1 MLFHPIINQLANLDM
16 TFLVKPAENQCIE
29 GQTACF
35 CPFCQKEAANDDAG
49 SKAKQTPHL
58 IIYKDERGGLYNGV
72 GVDDDRQ
79 AEHGA
84 VRWMCTKTGK
94 HGYGALELYAAMRNL
109 PMHGASLLRLCHD
122 LVVRVYGDA
131 ENVRAKYPM
140 LFSKMDYRTIAVQNI
155 DTFSFIPKV
164 DFNPQELAALG
175 CEVTMVKGLPSFG
188 FGRDFNTKM
197 LNDDFRIY
205 AVDQVTLPNA
215 VRDGKQV
222 SEVIYGTPWNPLF
235 VCFATDVIAPQGSCG
250 CLFRPAMQQPPIVF
264 STTEEHSVKKVSRW
278 LMGDKSLVV
287 DVGLKKKYSVGGVEE
302 LKAGIGTHDRYVAD
316 LNSMLFGKKA
326 DVMINGGTNNIGDL
340 ESSQLSENGA
350 GVADK
355 KTMAVAGRFSFKG
368 KTFDDNIRG
377 DYTVGS
383 DRGHQISRTATEN
396 YLQGGNLF
404 TASDNDS
411 HDKSSWITSRNFFCK
426 RFKRQIV
433 KASLMVF
440 YNKSRQMGQSRSA
453 MADVKPLD
461 NTAWLDSLSQ
471 WEAATP
477 SPFRGAINRVMA
489 QNLTRQTTLNTLM
502 SISSRL
508 AFGKSKGRYGNMIDW
523 SLRLKYNTG
532 NGKTFNINDLYYFDE
547 GSRDFRDN
555 YYDKPSKSYSVN
567 LQASYAHRLTSK
579 ADHVN
584 SLFAYFSA
592 SVLHA
597 YDTSDNNLYRLDQL
611 ADYTQGRYPL
621 GMLPSA
627 ADDLFDV
634 LDETNSSH
642 NSSRNTMAD
651 GSLRLEMRHGDG
663 MTRPQ
668 LTAKLTL
675 PLTWQHERISY
686 TQKRHYGKPR
696 SSALFSPKVEAGY
709 SRTDSLGTRSV
720 NFNYATTPSL
730 PQLLTLLGVRNDDDP
745 LFIRLGNANLRQSR
759 NHTFELTFNT
769 MSNGKCNTSWAL
781 STGANILQDAL
792 GTKVTYD
799 RATGQTTSQ
808 QVNVNGNW
816 SANASITL
824 NRGLDANHNLDLSAS
839 LKSDYSR
846 NVDLNHTATGS
857 DDAKSKVYTLNTSGS
872 LTFSYHKS
880 RNFMAMLI
888 ATVNNNR
895 VTGSRDDFMA
905 TNATTYFATAKVM
918 VKLPLG
924 FELTNNINEMKRTG
938 FNDDSMNDN
947 SLVWNA
953 RLSKTFLKGALSVNL
968 DAFDILGQI
977 SQTQVVMDSQGRT
990 ETWANTLPRYVLL
1003 HCSYKLNLGKKR

>member
-1 MLFHPIINQLANLDM
+1 MIRLLLLFLLFSPLSLFAKDIVGTVSSTKDGIH
-16 TFLVKPAENQCIE
+16 LVGCN
-29 GQTACF
+29 
-35 CPFCQKEAANDDAG
+35 
-49 SKAKQTPHL
+49 
-58 IIYKDERGGLYNGV
+58 V
-72 GVDDDRQ
+72 
-79 AEHGA
+79 
-84 VRWMCTKTGK
+84 
-94 HGYGALELYAAMRNL
+94 
-109 PMHGASLLRLCHD
+109 SLLSVKDSSVICDTQTMETSFYNRYSYKLPVQND
-122 LVVRVYGDA
+122 STYLLRFSMVGYKTVYKAIRVKMAQSMNQMVV
-131 ENVRAKYPM
+131 ENVRLEEESKALPEVVVKATKIKMVMKGDTIVYNADAFALAEGSM
-140 LFSKMDYRTIAVQNI
+140 LD
-155 DTFSFIPKV
+155 
-164 DFNPQELAALG
+164 ALVSQLPG
-175 CEVTMVKGLPSFG
+175 CKLVKG
-188 FGRDFNTKM
+188 
-197 LNDDFRIY
+197 
-205 AVDQVTLPNA
+205 
-215 VRDGKQV
+215 
-222 SEVIYGTPWNPLF
+222 VIYVNGQRVTSLLVNGRNFFSGDAKL
-235 VCFATDVIAPQGSCG
+235 ALSH
-250 CLFRPAMQQPPIVF
+250 LPAYVVDK
-264 STTEEHSVKKVSRW
+264 VKVYKHDGEASR
-278 LMGDKSLVV
+278 LMGEDMGDKSLVV
-287 DVGLKKKYSVGGVEE
+287 DVGLKKKYSVGAVEE

-326 DVMINGGTNNIGDL
+326 DVMVNGGTNNIGDL

-350 GVADK
+350 GVVDK

-377 DYTVGS
+377 DYTVGT
-383 DRGHQISRTATEN
+383 DRGHQLSRTATEN
-396 YLQGGNLF
+396 YLQGGNMF

-411 HDKSSWITSRNFFCK
+411 HDKSSWVTSRNFFGK
-426 RFKRQIV
+426 RLKSQIV

-440 YNKSRQMGQSRSA
+440 YNKSRRLGVSRSG

-461 NTAWLDSLSQ
+461 NTVWLDSLTQ
-471 WEAATP
+471 WEAATT
-477 SPFRGAINRVMA
+477 SPFRGVINRVMA

-642 NSSRNTMAD
+642 NSGRNTMAD

-686 TQKRHYGKPR
+686 TQKRHYGKSR

-759 NHTFELTFNT
+759 NHTFGLTFNT
-769 MSNGKCNTSWAL
+769 MSNGKYNTSWAL

-839 LKSDYSR
+839 LRSDYSR

-872 LTFSYHKS
+872 LTLSYHKS
-880 RNFMAMLI
+880 RNFM
-888 ATVNNNR
+888 
-895 VTGSRDDFMA
+895 D
-905 TNATTYFATAKVM
+905 
-918 VKLPLG
+918 
-924 FELTNNINEMKRTG
+924 
-938 FNDDSMNDN
+938 DN

-1003 HCSYKLNLGKKR
+1003 RCSYKLNLGQKR

>member
-1 MLFHPIINQLANLDM
+1 MIRLLFL
-16 TFLVKPAENQCIE
+16 FLLFSPLSL
-29 GQTACF
+29 F
-35 CPFCQKEAANDDAG
+35 
-49 SKAKQTPHL
+49 AKDIVGTVSSTKDGIHL
-58 IIYKDERGGLYNGV
+58 V
-72 GVDDDRQ
+72 GCNV
-79 AEHGA
+79 
-84 VRWMCTKTGK
+84 
-94 HGYGALELYAAMRNL
+94 
-109 PMHGASLLRLCHD
+109 SLLSVKDSSVICDTQTMETSFYNRYSYKLPVQND
-122 LVVRVYGDA
+122 STYLLRFSMVGYKTVYKAIRVKMAQSMNQMVV
-131 ENVRAKYPM
+131 ENVRLEEESKALPEVVVKATKIKMVMKGDTIVYNADAFALAEGSM
-140 LFSKMDYRTIAVQNI
+140 LD
-155 DTFSFIPKV
+155 
-164 DFNPQELAALG
+164 ALVSQLPG
-175 CEVTMVKGLPSFG
+175 CKLVKG
-188 FGRDFNTKM
+188 
-197 LNDDFRIY
+197 
-205 AVDQVTLPNA
+205 
-215 VRDGKQV
+215 
-222 SEVIYGTPWNPLF
+222 VIYVNGQRVTSLLVNGRNFFSGDAKL
-235 VCFATDVIAPQGSCG
+235 ALSH
-250 CLFRPAMQQPPIVF
+250 LPAYVVDK
-264 STTEEHSVKKVSRW
+264 VKVYKHDGEASR
-278 LMGDKSLVV
+278 LMGEDMGDKSLVV
-287 DVGLKKKYSVGGVEE
+287 DVGLKKKYSVGAVEE

-326 DVMINGGTNNIGDL
+326 DVMVNGGTNNIGDL

-350 GVADK
+350 GVVDK
-355 KTMAVAGRFSFKG
+355 KTMAVAGLFSFKG

-377 DYTVGS
+377 DYTVGT
-383 DRGHQISRTATEN
+383 DRGHQLSRTATEN
-396 YLQGGNLF
+396 YLQGGNMF

-411 HDKSSWITSRNFFCK
+411 HDKSSWVTSRNFFGK
-426 RFKRQIV
+426 RLKSQIV

-440 YNKSRQMGQSRSA
+440 YNKSRRLGVSRSG

-461 NTAWLDSLSQ
+461 NTVWLDSLTQ
-471 WEAATP
+471 WEAATT

-627 ADDLFDV
+627 AGDLFDV

-686 TQKRHYGKPR
+686 TQKRHYGKSR

-759 NHTFELTFNT
+759 NHTFGLTFNT
-769 MSNGKCNTSWAL
+769 MSNGKYNTSWAL

-824 NRGLDANHNLDLSAS
+824 NRGLDANHSLDLSAS
-839 LKSDYSR
+839 LRSDYSR

-872 LTFSYHKS
+872 LTLSYHKS
-880 RNFMAMLI
+880 RNFM
-888 ATVNNNR
+888 
-895 VTGSRDDFMA
+895 D
-905 TNATTYFATAKVM
+905 
-918 VKLPLG
+918 
-924 FELTNNINEMKRTG
+924 
-938 FNDDSMNDN
+938 DN

-1003 HCSYKLNLGKKR
+1003 RCSYKLNLGQKR

>member
-1 MLFHPIINQLANLDM
+1 MIRLLLLFLLFSPLSLFAKDIVGTVSSTKDGIH
-16 TFLVKPAENQCIE
+16 LVGCN
-29 GQTACF
+29 
-35 CPFCQKEAANDDAG
+35 
-49 SKAKQTPHL
+49 
-58 IIYKDERGGLYNGV
+58 V
-72 GVDDDRQ
+72 
-79 AEHGA
+79 
-84 VRWMCTKTGK
+84 
-94 HGYGALELYAAMRNL
+94 
-109 PMHGASLLRLCHD
+109 SLLSVKDSSVICDTQTMKTSFYNRYSYKLPVQND
-122 LVVRVYGDA
+122 STYLLRFSMVGYKTVYKAIRVKMA
-131 ENVRAKYPM
+131 QSMNQMEVENVRLEEESKALPEVVVKATKIKMVMKGDTIVYNADAFALAEGSM
-140 LFSKMDYRTIAVQNI
+140 LD
-155 DTFSFIPKV
+155 
-164 DFNPQELAALG
+164 ALVSQLPG
-175 CEVTMVKGLPSFG
+175 CKLVKG
-188 FGRDFNTKM
+188 
-197 LNDDFRIY
+197 
-205 AVDQVTLPNA
+205 
-215 VRDGKQV
+215 
-222 SEVIYGTPWNPLF
+222 VIYVNGQRVTSLLVNGRNFFSGDAKL
-235 VCFATDVIAPQGSCG
+235 ALSH
-250 CLFRPAMQQPPIVF
+250 LPAYVVDK
-264 STTEEHSVKKVSRW
+264 VKVYKHDGEASR
-278 LMGDKSLVV
+278 LMGEDMGDKSLVV
-287 DVGLKKKYSVGGVEE
+287 DVGLKKKYSVGAVEE

-326 DVMINGGTNNIGDL
+326 DVMVNGGTNNIGDL

-350 GVADK
+350 GVVDK

-377 DYTVGS
+377 DYTVGT
-383 DRGHQISRTATEN
+383 DRGHQLSRTATEN
-396 YLQGGNLF
+396 YLQGGNMF

-411 HDKSSWITSRNFFCK
+411 HDKSSWVASRNFFGK
-426 RFKRQIV
+426 RLKSQIV

-440 YNKSRQMGQSRSA
+440 YNKSRRLGVSRSG

-461 NTAWLDSLSQ
+461 NTVWLDSLTQ
-471 WEAATP
+471 WEAATT

-584 SLFAYFSA
+584 SPFAYFSA

-627 ADDLFDV
+627 AGDLFDV

-642 NSSRNTMAD
+642 NSGRNTMAD

-686 TQKRHYGKPR
+686 TQKRHYGKSR

-759 NHTFELTFNT
+759 NHTFGLTFNT
-769 MSNGKCNTSWAL
+769 MSNGKYNTSWAL

-839 LKSDYSR
+839 LNSDYSR

-872 LTFSYHKS
+872 LTLSYHKS
-880 RNFMAMLI
+880 RNFM
-888 ATVNNNR
+888 
-895 VTGSRDDFMA
+895 D
-905 TNATTYFATAKVM
+905 
-918 VKLPLG
+918 
-924 FELTNNINEMKRTG
+924 
-938 FNDDSMNDN
+938 DN

-1003 HCSYKLNLGKKR
+1003 RCSYKLNLGQKR

>member
-1 MLFHPIINQLANLDM
+1 MIRLLLLFLLFSPLSLFAKDIVGTVSSTKDGIH
-16 TFLVKPAENQCIE
+16 LVGCN
-29 GQTACF
+29 
-35 CPFCQKEAANDDAG
+35 
-49 SKAKQTPHL
+49 
-58 IIYKDERGGLYNGV
+58 V
-72 GVDDDRQ
+72 
-79 AEHGA
+79 
-84 VRWMCTKTGK
+84 
-94 HGYGALELYAAMRNL
+94 
-109 PMHGASLLRLCHD
+109 SLLSVKDSSVICDTQTMETSFYNRYSYKLPVQND
-122 LVVRVYGDA
+122 STYLLRFSMVGYKTVYKAIRVKMA
-131 ENVRAKYPM
+131 QSMNQMEVENVRLEEESKALPEVVVKATKIKMVMKGDTIVYNADAFALAEGSM
-140 LFSKMDYRTIAVQNI
+140 LD
-155 DTFSFIPKV
+155 
-164 DFNPQELAALG
+164 ALVSQLPG
-175 CEVTMVKGLPSFG
+175 CKLVKG
-188 FGRDFNTKM
+188 
-197 LNDDFRIY
+197 
-205 AVDQVTLPNA
+205 
-215 VRDGKQV
+215 
-222 SEVIYGTPWNPLF
+222 VIYVNGQRVTSLLVNGRNFFSGDAKL
-235 VCFATDVIAPQGSCG
+235 ALSH
-250 CLFRPAMQQPPIVF
+250 LPAYVVDK
-264 STTEEHSVKKVSRW
+264 VKVYKHDGEASR
-278 LMGDKSLVV
+278 LMGEDMGDKSLVV
-287 DVGLKKKYSVGGVEE
+287 DVGLKKKYSVGAVEE

-326 DVMINGGTNNIGDL
+326 DVMVNGGTNNIGDL

-350 GVADK
+350 GVVDK

-377 DYTVGS
+377 DYTVGT
-383 DRGHQISRTATEN
+383 DRGHQLSRTATEN
-396 YLQGGNLF
+396 YLQGGNMF

-411 HDKSSWITSRNFFCK
+411 HDKSSWVTSRNFFGK
-426 RFKRQIV
+426 RLKSQIV

-440 YNKSRQMGQSRSA
+440 YNKSRRLGVSRSG

-461 NTAWLDSLSQ
+461 NTVWLDSLTQ
-471 WEAATP
+471 WEAATT

-627 ADDLFDV
+627 AVDLFDV

-642 NSSRNTMAD
+642 NSGRNTMAD

-686 TQKRHYGKPR
+686 TQKRHYGKSR

-769 MSNGKCNTSWAL
+769 MSNGKYNTSWAL

-839 LKSDYSR
+839 LNSDYSR

-872 LTFSYHKS
+872 LTLSYHKS
-880 RNFMAMLI
+880 RNFM
-888 ATVNNNR
+888 
-895 VTGSRDDFMA
+895 D
-905 TNATTYFATAKVM
+905 
-918 VKLPLG
+918 
-924 FELTNNINEMKRTG
+924 
-938 FNDDSMNDN
+938 DN

-1003 HCSYKLNLGKKR
+1003 RCSYKLNLGQKR

>member
-1 MLFHPIINQLANLDM
+1 MIRLLFL
-16 TFLVKPAENQCIE
+16 FLLFSPLSL
-29 GQTACF
+29 F
-35 CPFCQKEAANDDAG
+35 
-49 SKAKQTPHL
+49 AKDIVGTVSSTKDGIHL
-58 IIYKDERGGLYNGV
+58 V
-72 GVDDDRQ
+72 GCNV
-79 AEHGA
+79 
-84 VRWMCTKTGK
+84 
-94 HGYGALELYAAMRNL
+94 
-109 PMHGASLLRLCHD
+109 SLLSVKDSSVICDTQTMKTSFYNRYSYKLPVQND
-122 LVVRVYGDA
+122 STYLLRFSMVGYKTVYKAIRVKMA
-131 ENVRAKYPM
+131 QSMNQMEVENVRLEEESKALPEVVVKATKIKMVMKGDTIVYNADAFALAEGSM
-140 LFSKMDYRTIAVQNI
+140 LD
-155 DTFSFIPKV
+155 
-164 DFNPQELAALG
+164 ALVSQLPG
-175 CEVTMVKGLPSFG
+175 CKLVKG
-188 FGRDFNTKM
+188 
-197 LNDDFRIY
+197 
-205 AVDQVTLPNA
+205 
-215 VRDGKQV
+215 
-222 SEVIYGTPWNPLF
+222 VIYVNGQRVTSLLVNGRNFFSGDAKL
-235 VCFATDVIAPQGSCG
+235 ALSH
-250 CLFRPAMQQPPIVF
+250 LPAYVVDK
-264 STTEEHSVKKVSRW
+264 VKVYKHDGEASR
-278 LMGDKSLVV
+278 LMGEDMGDKSLVV
-287 DVGLKKKYSVGGVEE
+287 DVGLKKKYSVGAVEE

-326 DVMINGGTNNIGDL
+326 DVMVNGGTNNIGDL

-350 GVADK
+350 GVVDK
-355 KTMAVAGRFSFKG
+355 KTMAVAGLFSFKG

-377 DYTVGS
+377 DYTVGT
-383 DRGHQISRTATEN
+383 DRGHQLSRTATEN
-396 YLQGGNLF
+396 YLQGGNMF

-411 HDKSSWITSRNFFCK
+411 HDKSSWVASRNFFGK
-426 RFKRQIV
+426 RLKSQIV

-440 YNKSRQMGQSRSA
+440 YNKSRRLGVSRSG

-461 NTAWLDSLSQ
+461 NTVWLDSLTQ
-471 WEAATP
+471 WEAATT

-627 ADDLFDV
+627 AGDLFDV

-642 NSSRNTMAD
+642 NSGRNTMAD

-686 TQKRHYGKPR
+686 TQKRHYGKSR

-759 NHTFELTFNT
+759 NHTFGLTFNT
-769 MSNGKCNTSWAL
+769 MSNGKYNTSWAL
-781 STGANILQDAL
+781 STGANILQYAL

-839 LKSDYSR
+839 LNSDYSR

-872 LTFSYHKS
+872 LTLSYHKS
-880 RNFMAMLI
+880 RNFM
-888 ATVNNNR
+888 
-895 VTGSRDDFMA
+895 D
-905 TNATTYFATAKVM
+905 
-918 VKLPLG
+918 
-924 FELTNNINEMKRTG
+924 
-938 FNDDSMNDN
+938 DN

-953 RLSKTFLKGALSVNL
+953 RLSKTFLNGALSVNL

-1003 HCSYKLNLGKKR
+1003 RCSYKLNLGQKR

>member
-1 MLFHPIINQLANLDM
+1 MIRLLFL
-16 TFLVKPAENQCIE
+16 FLLFSPLSL
-29 GQTACF
+29 F
-35 CPFCQKEAANDDAG
+35 
-49 SKAKQTPHL
+49 AKDIVGTVSSTKDGIHL
-58 IIYKDERGGLYNGV
+58 V
-72 GVDDDRQ
+72 GCNV
-79 AEHGA
+79 
-84 VRWMCTKTGK
+84 
-94 HGYGALELYAAMRNL
+94 
-109 PMHGASLLRLCHD
+109 SLLSVKDSSVICDTQTMETSFYNRYSYKLPVQND
-122 LVVRVYGDA
+122 STYLLRFSMVGYKTVYKAIRVKMAQSMNQMVV
-131 ENVRAKYPM
+131 ENVRLEEESKALPEVVVKATKIKMVMKGDTIVYNADAFALAEGSM
-140 LFSKMDYRTIAVQNI
+140 LD
-155 DTFSFIPKV
+155 
-164 DFNPQELAALG
+164 ALVSQLPG
-175 CEVTMVKGLPSFG
+175 CKLVKG
-188 FGRDFNTKM
+188 
-197 LNDDFRIY
+197 
-205 AVDQVTLPNA
+205 
-215 VRDGKQV
+215 
-222 SEVIYGTPWNPLF
+222 VIYVNGQRVTSLLVNGRNFFSGDAKL
-235 VCFATDVIAPQGSCG
+235 ALSH
-250 CLFRPAMQQPPIVF
+250 LPAYVVDK
-264 STTEEHSVKKVSRW
+264 VKVYKHDGEASR
-278 LMGDKSLVV
+278 LMGEDMGDKSLVV
-287 DVGLKKKYSVGGVEE
+287 DVGLKKKYSVGAVEE

-326 DVMINGGTNNIGDL
+326 DVMVNGGTNNIGDL

-350 GVADK
+350 GVVDK
-355 KTMAVAGRFSFKG
+355 KTMAVAGLFSFKG

-377 DYTVGS
+377 DYTVGT
-383 DRGHQISRTATEN
+383 DRGHQLSRTATEN
-396 YLQGGNLF
+396 YLQGGNMF

-411 HDKSSWITSRNFFCK
+411 HDKSSWVTSRNFFGK
-426 RFKRQIV
+426 RLKSQIV

-440 YNKSRQMGQSRSA
+440 YNKSRRLGVSRSG

-461 NTAWLDSLSQ
+461 NTVWLDSLTQ
-471 WEAATP
+471 WEAATT
-477 SPFRGAINRVMA
+477 SPFRGVINRVMA

-627 ADDLFDV
+627 AGDLFDV

-642 NSSRNTMAD
+642 NSGRNTMAD

-686 TQKRHYGKPR
+686 TQKRHYGKSR

-759 NHTFELTFNT
+759 NHTFGLTFNT
-769 MSNGKCNTSWAL
+769 MSNGKYNTSWAL

-839 LKSDYSR
+839 LNSDYSR

-872 LTFSYHKS
+872 LTLSYHKS
-880 RNFMAMLI
+880 RNFM
-888 ATVNNNR
+888 
-895 VTGSRDDFMA
+895 D
-905 TNATTYFATAKVM
+905 
-918 VKLPLG
+918 
-924 FELTNNINEMKRTG
+924 
-938 FNDDSMNDN
+938 DN

-1003 HCSYKLNLGKKR
+1003 RCSYKLNLGQKR

>member
-1 MLFHPIINQLANLDM
+1 MIRLLFL
-16 TFLVKPAENQCIE
+16 FLLFSPLSL
-29 GQTACF
+29 F
-35 CPFCQKEAANDDAG
+35 
-49 SKAKQTPHL
+49 AKDIVGTVSSTKDGIHL
-58 IIYKDERGGLYNGV
+58 V
-72 GVDDDRQ
+72 GCNV
-79 AEHGA
+79 
-84 VRWMCTKTGK
+84 
-94 HGYGALELYAAMRNL
+94 
-109 PMHGASLLRLCHD
+109 SLLSVKDSSVICDTQTMETSFYNRYSYKLPVQND
-122 LVVRVYGDA
+122 STYLLRFSMVGYKTVYKAIRVKMAQSMNQMVV
-131 ENVRAKYPM
+131 ENVRLEEESKALPEVVVKATKIKMVMKGDTIVYNADAFALAEGSM
-140 LFSKMDYRTIAVQNI
+140 LD
-155 DTFSFIPKV
+155 
-164 DFNPQELAALG
+164 ALVSQLPG
-175 CEVTMVKGLPSFG
+175 CKLVKG
-188 FGRDFNTKM
+188 
-197 LNDDFRIY
+197 
-205 AVDQVTLPNA
+205 
-215 VRDGKQV
+215 
-222 SEVIYGTPWNPLF
+222 VIYVNGQRVTSLLVNGRNFFSGDAKL
-235 VCFATDVIAPQGSCG
+235 ALSH
-250 CLFRPAMQQPPIVF
+250 LPAYVVDK
-264 STTEEHSVKKVSRW
+264 VKVYKHDGEASR
-278 LMGDKSLVV
+278 LMGEDMGDKSLVV
-287 DVGLKKKYSVGGVEE
+287 DVGLKKKYSVGAVEE

-326 DVMINGGTNNIGDL
+326 DVMVNGGTNNIGDL

-350 GVADK
+350 GVVDK

-377 DYTVGS
+377 DYTVGT
-383 DRGHQISRTATEN
+383 DRGHQLSRTATEN
-396 YLQGGNLF
+396 YLQGGNMF

-411 HDKSSWITSRNFFCK
+411 HDKSSWVTSRNFFGK
-426 RFKRQIV
+426 RLKSQIV

-440 YNKSRQMGQSRSA
+440 YNKSRRLGVSRSG

-461 NTAWLDSLSQ
+461 NTVWLDSLTQ
-471 WEAATP
+471 WEAATT

-597 YDTSDNNLYRLDQL
+597 YDTSYNNLYRLDQL

-627 ADDLFDV
+627 AGDLFDV

-642 NSSRNTMAD
+642 NSGRNTMAD

-686 TQKRHYGKPR
+686 TQKRHYGKSR

-769 MSNGKCNTSWAL
+769 MSNGKYNTSWAL

-839 LKSDYSR
+839 LNSDYSR

-872 LTFSYHKS
+872 LTLSYHKS
-880 RNFMAMLI
+880 RNFM
-888 ATVNNNR
+888 
-895 VTGSRDDFMA
+895 D
-905 TNATTYFATAKVM
+905 
-918 VKLPLG
+918 
-924 FELTNNINEMKRTG
+924 
-938 FNDDSMNDN
+938 DN

-1003 HCSYKLNLGKKR
+1003 RCSYKLNLGQKR

>member
-1 MLFHPIINQLANLDM
+1 MIRLLFL
-16 TFLVKPAENQCIE
+16 FLLFSPLSL
-29 GQTACF
+29 F
-35 CPFCQKEAANDDAG
+35 
-49 SKAKQTPHL
+49 AKDIVGTVSSTKDGIHL
-58 IIYKDERGGLYNGV
+58 V
-72 GVDDDRQ
+72 GCNV
-79 AEHGA
+79 
-84 VRWMCTKTGK
+84 
-94 HGYGALELYAAMRNL
+94 
-109 PMHGASLLRLCHD
+109 SLLSVKDSSVICDTQTMETSFYNRYSYKLPVQND
-122 LVVRVYGDA
+122 STYLLRFSMVGYKTVYKAIRVKMAQSMNQMVV
-131 ENVRAKYPM
+131 ENVRLEEESKALPEVVVKATKIKMVMKGDTIVYNADAFALAEGSM
-140 LFSKMDYRTIAVQNI
+140 LD
-155 DTFSFIPKV
+155 
-164 DFNPQELAALG
+164 ALVSQLPG
-175 CEVTMVKGLPSFG
+175 CKLVKG
-188 FGRDFNTKM
+188 
-197 LNDDFRIY
+197 
-205 AVDQVTLPNA
+205 
-215 VRDGKQV
+215 
-222 SEVIYGTPWNPLF
+222 VIYVNGQRVTSLLVNGRNFFSGDAKL
-235 VCFATDVIAPQGSCG
+235 ALSH
-250 CLFRPAMQQPPIVF
+250 LPAYVVDK
-264 STTEEHSVKKVSRW
+264 VKVYKHDGEASR
-278 LMGDKSLVV
+278 LMGEDMGDKSLVV
-287 DVGLKKKYSVGGVEE
+287 DVGLKKKYSVGAVEE

-326 DVMINGGTNNIGDL
+326 DVMVNGGTNNIGDL

-350 GVADK
+350 GVVDK

-377 DYTVGS
+377 DYTVGT
-383 DRGHQISRTATEN
+383 DRGHQLSRTATEN
-396 YLQGGNLF
+396 YLQGGNMF

-411 HDKSSWITSRNFFCK
+411 HDKSSWVTSRNFFGK
-426 RFKRQIV
+426 RLKSQIV

-440 YNKSRQMGQSRSA
+440 YNKSRRLGVSRSG

-461 NTAWLDSLSQ
+461 NTVWLDSLTQ
-471 WEAATP
+471 WEAATT

-627 ADDLFDV
+627 AGDLFDV

-642 NSSRNTMAD
+642 NSGRNTMDD

-686 TQKRHYGKPR
+686 TQKRHYGKSR

-769 MSNGKCNTSWAL
+769 MSNGKYNTSWAL

-839 LKSDYSR
+839 LNSDYSR
-846 NVDLNHTATGS
+846 NIDLNHTATGS

-872 LTFSYHKS
+872 LTLSYHKS
-880 RNFMAMLI
+880 RNFM
-888 ATVNNNR
+888 
-895 VTGSRDDFMA
+895 D
-905 TNATTYFATAKVM
+905 
-918 VKLPLG
+918 
-924 FELTNNINEMKRTG
+924 
-938 FNDDSMNDN
+938 DN

-1003 HCSYKLNLGKKR
+1003 RCSYKLNLGQKR

>member
-1 MLFHPIINQLANLDM
+1 MIRLLLLFLLFSPLSLFAKDIVGTVSSTKDGIH
-16 TFLVKPAENQCIE
+16 LVGCN
-29 GQTACF
+29 
-35 CPFCQKEAANDDAG
+35 
-49 SKAKQTPHL
+49 
-58 IIYKDERGGLYNGV
+58 V
-72 GVDDDRQ
+72 
-79 AEHGA
+79 
-84 VRWMCTKTGK
+84 
-94 HGYGALELYAAMRNL
+94 
-109 PMHGASLLRLCHD
+109 SLLSVKDSSVICDTQTMETSFYNRYSYKLPVQND
-122 LVVRVYGDA
+122 STYLLRFSMVGYKTVYKAIRVKMAQSMNQMVV
-131 ENVRAKYPM
+131 ENVRLEEESKALPEVVVKATKIKMVMKGDTIVYNADAFALAEGSM
-140 LFSKMDYRTIAVQNI
+140 LD
-155 DTFSFIPKV
+155 
-164 DFNPQELAALG
+164 ALVSQLPG
-175 CEVTMVKGLPSFG
+175 CKLVKG
-188 FGRDFNTKM
+188 
-197 LNDDFRIY
+197 
-205 AVDQVTLPNA
+205 
-215 VRDGKQV
+215 
-222 SEVIYGTPWNPLF
+222 VIYVNGQRVTSLLVNGRNFFSGDAKL
-235 VCFATDVIAPQGSCG
+235 ALSH
-250 CLFRPAMQQPPIVF
+250 LPAYVVDK
-264 STTEEHSVKKVSRW
+264 VKVYKHDGEASR
-278 LMGDKSLVV
+278 LMGEDMGDKSLVV
-287 DVGLKKKYSVGGVEE
+287 DVGLKKKYSVGAVEE

-326 DVMINGGTNNIGDL
+326 DVMVNGGTNNIGDL

-350 GVADK
+350 GVVDK

-377 DYTVGS
+377 DYTVGT
-383 DRGHQISRTATEN
+383 DRGHQLSRTATEN
-396 YLQGGNLF
+396 YLQGGNMF

-411 HDKSSWITSRNFFCK
+411 HDKSSWVTSRNFFGK
-426 RFKRQIV
+426 RLKSQIV

-440 YNKSRQMGQSRSA
+440 YNKSRRLGVSRSG

-461 NTAWLDSLSQ
+461 NTVWLDSLTQ
-471 WEAATP
+471 WEAATTL
-477 SPFRGAINRVMA
+477 PFRGAINRVMA

-597 YDTSDNNLYRLDQL
+597 YDTSDNNLYRLDQF

-627 ADDLFDV
+627 AGDLFDV

-642 NSSRNTMAD
+642 NSGRNTMAD

-686 TQKRHYGKPR
+686 TQKRHYGKSR

-759 NHTFELTFNT
+759 NHTFGLTFNT
-769 MSNGKCNTSWAL
+769 MSNGKYNTSWAL

-839 LKSDYSR
+839 LNSDYSR

-872 LTFSYHKS
+872 LTLSYHKS
-880 RNFMAMLI
+880 RNFM
-888 ATVNNNR
+888 
-895 VTGSRDDFMA
+895 D
-905 TNATTYFATAKVM
+905 
-918 VKLPLG
+918 
-924 FELTNNINEMKRTG
+924 
-938 FNDDSMNDN
+938 DN

-1003 HCSYKLNLGKKR
+1003 RCSYKLNLGQKR

>member
-1 MLFHPIINQLANLDM
+1 MIRLLFLFLLFSPLSLFAKDIVGTVSSTKDGIHLVGCNVSLLSVKDSSVICDTQTMETSFYNRYSYKLPVQNDSTYLLRFSMVGYKTVYKAIWVKMAQSMNQMVVENVSLEEESKALPEVVVKATKIKMVMKGDTIVYNADAFALAEGSMLDALVSQLPGCK
-16 TFLVKPAENQCIE
+16 LVKGVIYVN
-29 GQTACF
+29 GQRVT
-35 CPFCQKEAANDDAG
+35 
-49 SKAKQTPHL
+49 
-58 IIYKDERGGLYNGV
+58 
-72 GVDDDRQ
+72 
-79 AEHGA
+79 
-84 VRWMCTKTGK
+84 
-94 HGYGALELYAAMRNL
+94 
-109 PMHGASLLRLCHD
+109 SLLVNGRNFFS
-122 LVVRVYGDA
+122 GDA
-131 ENVRAKYPM
+131 KLALSHLPAYVV
-140 LFSKMDYRTIAVQNI
+140 D
-155 DTFSFIPKV
+155 KV
-164 DFNPQELAALG
+164 K
-175 CEVTMVKGLPSFG
+175 VYKH
-188 FGRDFNTKM
+188 
-197 LNDDFRIY
+197 
-205 AVDQVTLPNA
+205 
-215 VRDGKQV
+215 DG
-222 SEVIYGTPWNPLF
+222 E
-235 VCFATDVIAPQGSCG
+235 A
-250 CLFRPAMQQPPIVF
+250 
-264 STTEEHSVKKVSRW
+264 SR
-278 LMGDKSLVV
+278 LMGEDMGDKSLVV
-287 DVGLKKKYSVGGVEE
+287 DVGLKKKYSVGAVEE

-326 DVMINGGTNNIGDL
+326 DVMVNGGTNNIGDL

-350 GVADK
+350 GVVDK

-377 DYTVGS
+377 DYTVGT
-383 DRGHQISRTATEN
+383 DRGHQLSRTATEN
-396 YLQGGNLF
+396 YLQGGNMF

-411 HDKSSWITSRNFFCK
+411 HDKNSWVTSRNFFGK
-426 RFKRQIV
+426 RLKSQIV

-440 YNKSRQMGQSRSA
+440 YNKSRRLGVSRSG

-461 NTAWLDSLSQ
+461 NTVWLDSLTQ
-471 WEAATP
+471 WEAATT

-627 ADDLFDV
+627 AGDLFDV

-642 NSSRNTMAD
+642 NSGRNTMAD

-686 TQKRHYGKPR
+686 TQKRHYGKSR

-759 NHTFELTFNT
+759 NHTFGLTFNT
-769 MSNGKCNTSWAL
+769 MSNGKYNTSWAL

-839 LKSDYSR
+839 LNSDYSR

-872 LTFSYHKS
+872 LTLSYHKS
-880 RNFMAMLI
+880 RNFM
-888 ATVNNNR
+888 
-895 VTGSRDDFMA
+895 D
-905 TNATTYFATAKVM
+905 
-918 VKLPLG
+918 
-924 FELTNNINEMKRTG
+924 
-938 FNDDSMNDN
+938 DN

-1003 HCSYKLNLGKKR
+1003 RCSYKLNLGQKR

>member
-1 MLFHPIINQLANLDM
+1 MIRLLLLFLLFSPLSLFAKDIVGTVSSTKDGIHLVGCNVSLLSVKDSSVICDTQTMETSFYNRYSYKLPVQNDSTYLLRFSMVGYKTVYKAIWVKMAQSMNQMVVEDVRLEEESKALPEVVVKATKIKMVMKGDTIVYNADAFAPAEGSMLDALVSQLPGCK
-16 TFLVKPAENQCIE
+16 LVKGVIYVN
-29 GQTACF
+29 GQRVT
-35 CPFCQKEAANDDAG
+35 
-49 SKAKQTPHL
+49 
-58 IIYKDERGGLYNGV
+58 
-72 GVDDDRQ
+72 
-79 AEHGA
+79 
-84 VRWMCTKTGK
+84 
-94 HGYGALELYAAMRNL
+94 
-109 PMHGASLLRLCHD
+109 SLLVNGRNFFS
-122 LVVRVYGDA
+122 GDA
-131 ENVRAKYPM
+131 KLALSHLPAYVV
-140 LFSKMDYRTIAVQNI
+140 D
-155 DTFSFIPKV
+155 KV
-164 DFNPQELAALG
+164 K
-175 CEVTMVKGLPSFG
+175 VYKH
-188 FGRDFNTKM
+188 
-197 LNDDFRIY
+197 
-205 AVDQVTLPNA
+205 
-215 VRDGKQV
+215 DG
-222 SEVIYGTPWNPLF
+222 E
-235 VCFATDVIAPQGSCG
+235 A
-250 CLFRPAMQQPPIVF
+250 
-264 STTEEHSVKKVSRW
+264 SR
-278 LMGDKSLVV
+278 LMGEDMGDKSLVV
-287 DVGLKKKYSVGGVEE
+287 DVGLKKKYSVGAVEE

-326 DVMINGGTNNIGDL
+326 DVMVNGGTNNIGDL

-350 GVADK
+350 GVVDK
-355 KTMAVAGRFSFKG
+355 KTMAVAGLFSFKG

-377 DYTVGS
+377 DYTVGT
-383 DRGHQISRTATEN
+383 DRGHQLSRTATEN
-396 YLQGGNLF
+396 YLQGGNMF

-411 HDKSSWITSRNFFCK
+411 HDKSSWVTSRNFFGK
-426 RFKRQIV
+426 RLKSQIV

-440 YNKSRQMGQSRSA
+440 YNKSRRLGVSRSG

-461 NTAWLDSLSQ
+461 NTVWLDSLTQ
-471 WEAATP
+471 WEAATT

-627 ADDLFDV
+627 AVDLFDV

-642 NSSRNTMAD
+642 NSGRNTMAD

-686 TQKRHYGKPR
+686 TQKRHYGKSR

-759 NHTFELTFNT
+759 NHTFGLTFNT
-769 MSNGKCNTSWAL
+769 MSNGKYNTSWAL

-839 LKSDYSR
+839 LNSDYSR

-872 LTFSYHKS
+872 LTLSYHKS
-880 RNFMAMLI
+880 RNFM
-888 ATVNNNR
+888 
-895 VTGSRDDFMA
+895 D
-905 TNATTYFATAKVM
+905 
-918 VKLPLG
+918 
-924 FELTNNINEMKRTG
+924 
-938 FNDDSMNDN
+938 DN

-1003 HCSYKLNLGKKR
+1003 RCSYKLNLGQKR

>member
-1 MLFHPIINQLANLDM
+1 MIRLLFL
-16 TFLVKPAENQCIE
+16 FLLFSPLSL
-29 GQTACF
+29 F
-35 CPFCQKEAANDDAG
+35 
-49 SKAKQTPHL
+49 AKDIVGTVSSTKDGIHL
-58 IIYKDERGGLYNGV
+58 V
-72 GVDDDRQ
+72 GCNV
-79 AEHGA
+79 
-84 VRWMCTKTGK
+84 
-94 HGYGALELYAAMRNL
+94 
-109 PMHGASLLRLCHD
+109 SLLSVKDSSVICDTQTMETSFYNRYSYKLPVQND
-122 LVVRVYGDA
+122 STYLLRFSMVGYKTVYKAIRVKMA
-131 ENVRAKYPM
+131 QSMNQMEVENVRLEEESKALPEVVVKATKIKMVMKGDTIVYNADAFALAEGSM
-140 LFSKMDYRTIAVQNI
+140 LD
-155 DTFSFIPKV
+155 
-164 DFNPQELAALG
+164 ALVSQLPG
-175 CEVTMVKGLPSFG
+175 CKLVKG
-188 FGRDFNTKM
+188 
-197 LNDDFRIY
+197 
-205 AVDQVTLPNA
+205 
-215 VRDGKQV
+215 
-222 SEVIYGTPWNPLF
+222 VIYVNGQRVTSLLVNGRNFFSGDAKL
-235 VCFATDVIAPQGSCG
+235 ALSH
-250 CLFRPAMQQPPIVF
+250 LPAYVVDK
-264 STTEEHSVKKVSRW
+264 VKVYKHDGEASR
-278 LMGDKSLVV
+278 LMGEDMGDKSLVV
-287 DVGLKKKYSVGGVEE
+287 DVGLKKKYSVGAVEE

-326 DVMINGGTNNIGDL
+326 DVMVNGGTNNIGDL

-350 GVADK
+350 GVVDK
-355 KTMAVAGRFSFKG
+355 KTMAVAGLFSFKG

-377 DYTVGS
+377 DYTVGT
-383 DRGHQISRTATEN
+383 DRGHQLSRTATEN
-396 YLQGGNLF
+396 YLQGGNMF

-411 HDKSSWITSRNFFCK
+411 HDKSSWVTSRNFFGK
-426 RFKRQIV
+426 RLKSQIV

-440 YNKSRQMGQSRSA
+440 YNKSRRLGVSRSG

-461 NTAWLDSLSQ
+461 NTVWLDSLTQ
-471 WEAATP
+471 WEAATT

-627 ADDLFDV
+627 AGDLFDV

-642 NSSRNTMAD
+642 NSGRNTMAD

-686 TQKRHYGKPR
+686 TQKRHYGKSR

-759 NHTFELTFNT
+759 NHTFGLTFNT
-769 MSNGKCNTSWAL
+769 MSNGKYNTSWAL
-781 STGANILQDAL
+781 STGANILQYAL

-839 LKSDYSR
+839 LNSDYSR

-872 LTFSYHKS
+872 LTLSYHKS
-880 RNFMAMLI
+880 RNFM
-888 ATVNNNR
+888 
-895 VTGSRDDFMA
+895 D
-905 TNATTYFATAKVM
+905 
-918 VKLPLG
+918 
-924 FELTNNINEMKRTG
+924 
-938 FNDDSMNDN
+938 DN

-1003 HCSYKLNLGKKR
+1003 RCSYKLNLGQKR

>member
-1 MLFHPIINQLANLDM
+1 MIRLLFL
-16 TFLVKPAENQCIE
+16 FLLFSPLSL
-29 GQTACF
+29 F
-35 CPFCQKEAANDDAG
+35 
-49 SKAKQTPHL
+49 AKDIVGTVSSTKDGIHL
-58 IIYKDERGGLYNGV
+58 V
-72 GVDDDRQ
+72 GCNV
-79 AEHGA
+79 
-84 VRWMCTKTGK
+84 
-94 HGYGALELYAAMRNL
+94 
-109 PMHGASLLRLCHD
+109 SLLSVKDSSVICDTQTMETSFYNRYSYKLPVQND
-122 LVVRVYGDA
+122 STYLLRFSMVGYKTVYKAIRVKMAQSMNQMVV
-131 ENVRAKYPM
+131 ENVRLEEESKALPEVVVKATKIKMVMKGDTIVYNADAFALAEGSM
-140 LFSKMDYRTIAVQNI
+140 LD
-155 DTFSFIPKV
+155 
-164 DFNPQELAALG
+164 ALVSQLPG
-175 CEVTMVKGLPSFG
+175 CKLVKG
-188 FGRDFNTKM
+188 
-197 LNDDFRIY
+197 
-205 AVDQVTLPNA
+205 
-215 VRDGKQV
+215 
-222 SEVIYGTPWNPLF
+222 VIYVNGQRVTSLLVNGRNFFSGDAKL
-235 VCFATDVIAPQGSCG
+235 ALSH
-250 CLFRPAMQQPPIVF
+250 LPAYVVDK
-264 STTEEHSVKKVSRW
+264 VKVYKHDGEASR
-278 LMGDKSLVV
+278 LMGEDMGDKSLVV
-287 DVGLKKKYSVGGVEE
+287 DVGLKKKYSVGAVEE

-326 DVMINGGTNNIGDL
+326 DVMVNGGTNNIGDL

-350 GVADK
+350 GVVDK

-377 DYTVGS
+377 DYTVGT
-383 DRGHQISRTATEN
+383 DRGHQLSRTATEN
-396 YLQGGNLF
+396 YLQGGNMF

-411 HDKSSWITSRNFFCK
+411 HDKSSWVTSRNFFGK
-426 RFKRQIV
+426 RLKSQIV

-440 YNKSRQMGQSRSA
+440 YNKSRRLGVSRSG

-461 NTAWLDSLSQ
+461 NTVWLDSLTQ
-471 WEAATP
+471 WEAATT

-627 ADDLFDV
+627 AGDLFDV

-642 NSSRNTMAD
+642 NSGRNTMAD

-686 TQKRHYGKPR
+686 TQKRHYGKSR

-759 NHTFELTFNT
+759 NHTFGLTFNT
-769 MSNGKCNTSWAL
+769 MSNGKYNTSWAL
-781 STGANILQDAL
+781 STGANILQYAL

-839 LKSDYSR
+839 LNSDYSR

-872 LTFSYHKS
+872 LTLSYHKS
-880 RNFMAMLI
+880 RNFM
-888 ATVNNNR
+888 
-895 VTGSRDDFMA
+895 D
-905 TNATTYFATAKVM
+905 
-918 VKLPLG
+918 
-924 FELTNNINEMKRTG
+924 
-938 FNDDSMNDN
+938 DN

-1003 HCSYKLNLGKKR
+1003 RCSYKLNLGQKR

>member
-1 MLFHPIINQLANLDM
+1 MIRLLFL
-16 TFLVKPAENQCIE
+16 FLLFSPLSL
-29 GQTACF
+29 F
-35 CPFCQKEAANDDAG
+35 
-49 SKAKQTPHL
+49 AKDIVGTVSSTKDGIHL
-58 IIYKDERGGLYNGV
+58 V
-72 GVDDDRQ
+72 GCNV
-79 AEHGA
+79 
-84 VRWMCTKTGK
+84 
-94 HGYGALELYAAMRNL
+94 
-109 PMHGASLLRLCHD
+109 SLLSVKDSSVICDTQTMKTSFYNRYSYKLPVQND
-122 LVVRVYGDA
+122 STYLLRFSMVGYKTVYKTVRVKIA
-131 ENVRAKYPM
+131 QSMNQMVVENVRLEEESKALPEVVVKATKIKMVMKGDTIVYNADAFALAEGSM
-140 LFSKMDYRTIAVQNI
+140 LD
-155 DTFSFIPKV
+155 
-164 DFNPQELAALG
+164 ALVSQLPG
-175 CEVTMVKGLPSFG
+175 CKLVKG
-188 FGRDFNTKM
+188 
-197 LNDDFRIY
+197 
-205 AVDQVTLPNA
+205 
-215 VRDGKQV
+215 
-222 SEVIYGTPWNPLF
+222 VIYVNGQRVTSLLVNGRNFFSGDAKL
-235 VCFATDVIAPQGSCG
+235 ALSH
-250 CLFRPAMQQPPIVF
+250 LPAYVVDK
-264 STTEEHSVKKVSRW
+264 VKVYKHDGEASR
-278 LMGDKSLVV
+278 LMGEDMGDKSLVV
-287 DVGLKKKYSVGGVEE
+287 DVGLKKKYSVGAVEE

-326 DVMINGGTNNIGDL
+326 DVMVNGGTNNIGDL

-350 GVADK
+350 GVVDK
-355 KTMAVAGRFSFKG
+355 KTMAVAGLFSFKG

-377 DYTVGS
+377 DYTVGT
-383 DRGHQISRTATEN
+383 DRGHQLSRTATEN
-396 YLQGGNLF
+396 YLQGGNMF

-411 HDKSSWITSRNFFCK
+411 HDKSSWVTSRNFFGK
-426 RFKRQIV
+426 RLKSQIV

-440 YNKSRQMGQSRSA
+440 YNKSRRLGVSRSG

-461 NTAWLDSLSQ
+461 NTVWLDSLTQ
-471 WEAATP
+471 WEAATT

-642 NSSRNTMAD
+642 NSGRNTMAD

-686 TQKRHYGKPR
+686 TQKRHYGKSR

-769 MSNGKCNTSWAL
+769 MSNGKYNTSWAL

-824 NRGLDANHNLDLSAS
+824 NRGLDANHSLDLSAS
-839 LKSDYSR
+839 LNSDYSR

-872 LTFSYHKS
+872 LTLSYHKS
-880 RNFMAMLI
+880 RNFM
-888 ATVNNNR
+888 
-895 VTGSRDDFMA
+895 D
-905 TNATTYFATAKVM
+905 
-918 VKLPLG
+918 
-924 FELTNNINEMKRTG
+924 
-938 FNDDSMNDN
+938 DN

-1003 HCSYKLNLGKKR
+1003 RCSYKLNLGQKR

>member
-1 MLFHPIINQLANLDM
+1 MIRLLLLFLLFSPLSLFAKDIVGTVSSTKDGIH
-16 TFLVKPAENQCIE
+16 LVGCN
-29 GQTACF
+29 
-35 CPFCQKEAANDDAG
+35 
-49 SKAKQTPHL
+49 
-58 IIYKDERGGLYNGV
+58 V
-72 GVDDDRQ
+72 
-79 AEHGA
+79 
-84 VRWMCTKTGK
+84 
-94 HGYGALELYAAMRNL
+94 
-109 PMHGASLLRLCHD
+109 SLLSVKDSSVICDTQTMKTSFYNRYSYKLPVQND
-122 LVVRVYGDA
+122 STYLLRFSMVGYKTVYKTVRVKIA
-131 ENVRAKYPM
+131 QSMNQMVVENVRLEEESKALPEVVVKATKIKMVMKGDTIVYNADAFALAEGSM
-140 LFSKMDYRTIAVQNI
+140 LD
-155 DTFSFIPKV
+155 
-164 DFNPQELAALG
+164 ALVSQLPG
-175 CEVTMVKGLPSFG
+175 CKLVKG
-188 FGRDFNTKM
+188 
-197 LNDDFRIY
+197 
-205 AVDQVTLPNA
+205 
-215 VRDGKQV
+215 
-222 SEVIYGTPWNPLF
+222 VIYVNGQRVTSLLVNGRNFFSGDAKL
-235 VCFATDVIAPQGSCG
+235 ALSH
-250 CLFRPAMQQPPIVF
+250 LPAYVVDK
-264 STTEEHSVKKVSRW
+264 VKVYKHDGEASR
-278 LMGDKSLVV
+278 LMGEDMGDKSLVV
-287 DVGLKKKYSVGGVEE
+287 DVGLKKKYSVGAVEE

-326 DVMINGGTNNIGDL
+326 DVMVNGGTNNIGDL

-350 GVADK
+350 GVVDK

-377 DYTVGS
+377 DYTVGT
-383 DRGHQISRTATEN
+383 DRGHQLSRTATEN
-396 YLQGGNLF
+396 YLQGGNMF

-411 HDKSSWITSRNFFCK
+411 HDKSSWVTSRNFFGK
-426 RFKRQIV
+426 RLKSQIV

-440 YNKSRQMGQSRSA
+440 YNKSRRLGVSRSG

-461 NTAWLDSLSQ
+461 NTVWLDSLTQ
-471 WEAATP
+471 WEAATT

-642 NSSRNTMAD
+642 NSGRNTMAD

-686 TQKRHYGKPR
+686 TQKRHYGKSR

-769 MSNGKCNTSWAL
+769 MSNGKYNTSWAL

-839 LKSDYSR
+839 LNSDYSR

-872 LTFSYHKS
+872 LTLSYHKS
-880 RNFMAMLI
+880 RNFM
-888 ATVNNNR
+888 
-895 VTGSRDDFMA
+895 D
-905 TNATTYFATAKVM
+905 
-918 VKLPLG
+918 
-924 FELTNNINEMKRTG
+924 
-938 FNDDSMNDN
+938 DN

-1003 HCSYKLNLGKKR
+1003 RCSYKLNLGQKR

>member
-1 MLFHPIINQLANLDM
+1 MIRLLLLFLLFSPLSLFAKDIVGTVSSTKDGIH
-16 TFLVKPAENQCIE
+16 LVGCN
-29 GQTACF
+29 
-35 CPFCQKEAANDDAG
+35 
-49 SKAKQTPHL
+49 
-58 IIYKDERGGLYNGV
+58 V
-72 GVDDDRQ
+72 
-79 AEHGA
+79 
-84 VRWMCTKTGK
+84 
-94 HGYGALELYAAMRNL
+94 
-109 PMHGASLLRLCHD
+109 SLLSVKDSSVICGMQTVETNFYKKYSYKLPVQNDSTYLLRFSM
-122 LVVRVYGDA
+122 VGYKTVYKTVRVKIA
-131 ENVRAKYPM
+131 QSMNQMVVENVRLEEESKALPEVVVKATKIKMVMKGDTIVYNADAFALAEGSM
-140 LFSKMDYRTIAVQNI
+140 LD
-155 DTFSFIPKV
+155 
-164 DFNPQELAALG
+164 ALVSQLPG
-175 CEVTMVKGLPSFG
+175 CKLVKG
-188 FGRDFNTKM
+188 
-197 LNDDFRIY
+197 
-205 AVDQVTLPNA
+205 
-215 VRDGKQV
+215 
-222 SEVIYGTPWNPLF
+222 VIYVNGQRVTSLLVNGRNFFSGDAKL
-235 VCFATDVIAPQGSCG
+235 ALSH
-250 CLFRPAMQQPPIVF
+250 LPAYVVDK
-264 STTEEHSVKKVSRW
+264 VKVYKHDGEASR
-278 LMGDKSLVV
+278 LMGEDMGDKSLVV
-287 DVGLKKKYSVGGVEE
+287 DVGLKKKYSVGAVEE

-326 DVMINGGTNNIGDL
+326 DVMVNGGTNNIGDL

-350 GVADK
+350 GVVDK

-377 DYTVGS
+377 DYTVGT
-383 DRGHQISRTATEN
+383 DRGHQLSRTATEN
-396 YLQGGNLF
+396 YLQGGNMF

-411 HDKSSWITSRNFFCK
+411 HDKSSWVTSRNFFGK
-426 RFKRQIV
+426 RLKSQIV

-440 YNKSRQMGQSRSA
+440 YNKSRRLGVSRSG

-461 NTAWLDSLSQ
+461 NTVWLDSLTQ
-471 WEAATP
+471 WEAATT

-627 ADDLFDV
+627 AGDLFDV

-642 NSSRNTMAD
+642 NSGRNTMAD

-686 TQKRHYGKPR
+686 TQKRHYGKSR

-759 NHTFELTFNT
+759 NHTFGLTFNT
-769 MSNGKCNTSWAL
+769 MSNGKYNTSWAL

-839 LKSDYSR
+839 LNSDYSR

-872 LTFSYHKS
+872 LTLSYHKS
-880 RNFMAMLI
+880 RNFM
-888 ATVNNNR
+888 
-895 VTGSRDDFMA
+895 D
-905 TNATTYFATAKVM
+905 
-918 VKLPLG
+918 
-924 FELTNNINEMKRTG
+924 
-938 FNDDSMNDN
+938 DN

-1003 HCSYKLNLGKKR
+1003 RCSYKLNLGQKR

>member
-1 MLFHPIINQLANLDM
+1 MIRLLFL
-16 TFLVKPAENQCIE
+16 FLLFSPLSL
-29 GQTACF
+29 F
-35 CPFCQKEAANDDAG
+35 
-49 SKAKQTPHL
+49 AKDIVGTVSSTKDGIHL
-58 IIYKDERGGLYNGV
+58 V
-72 GVDDDRQ
+72 GCNV
-79 AEHGA
+79 
-84 VRWMCTKTGK
+84 
-94 HGYGALELYAAMRNL
+94 
-109 PMHGASLLRLCHD
+109 SLLSVKDSSVICDTQTMKTSFYNRYSYKLPVQND
-122 LVVRVYGDA
+122 STYLLRFSMVGYKTVYKTVRVKIA
-131 ENVRAKYPM
+131 QSMNQMVVENVRLEEESKALPEVVVKATKIKVVMKGDTIVYNADAFALAEGSM
-140 LFSKMDYRTIAVQNI
+140 LD
-155 DTFSFIPKV
+155 
-164 DFNPQELAALG
+164 ALVSQLPG
-175 CEVTMVKGLPSFG
+175 CKLVKG
-188 FGRDFNTKM
+188 
-197 LNDDFRIY
+197 
-205 AVDQVTLPNA
+205 
-215 VRDGKQV
+215 
-222 SEVIYGTPWNPLF
+222 VIYVNGQRVTSLLVNGRNFFSGDAKLAF
-235 VCFATDVIAPQGSCG
+235 SH
-250 CLFRPAMQQPPIVF
+250 LPAYVVDK
-264 STTEEHSVKKVSRW
+264 VKVYKHDGEASR
-278 LMGDKSLVV
+278 LMGEDMGDKSLVV
-287 DVGLKKKYSVGGVEE
+287 DVGLKKKYSVGAVEE

-326 DVMINGGTNNIGDL
+326 DVMVNGGTNNIGDL

-350 GVADK
+350 GVVDK
-355 KTMAVAGRFSFKG
+355 KTMAVAGLFSFKG

-377 DYTVGS
+377 DYTVGT
-383 DRGHQISRTATEN
+383 DRGHQLSRTATEN
-396 YLQGGNLF
+396 YLQGGNMF

-411 HDKSSWITSRNFFCK
+411 HDKSSWVTSRNFFGK
-426 RFKRQIV
+426 RLKSQIV

-440 YNKSRQMGQSRSA
+440 YNKSRRLGVSRSG

-461 NTAWLDSLSQ
+461 NTVWLASLTQ
-471 WEAATP
+471 WEAATT

-642 NSSRNTMAD
+642 NSGRNTMAD

-686 TQKRHYGKPR
+686 TQKRHYGKSR

-759 NHTFELTFNT
+759 NHTFGLTFNT
-769 MSNGKCNTSWAL
+769 MSNGKYNTSWAL

-839 LKSDYSR
+839 LNSDYSR

-872 LTFSYHKS
+872 LTLSYHKS
-880 RNFMAMLI
+880 RNFM
-888 ATVNNNR
+888 
-895 VTGSRDDFMA
+895 D
-905 TNATTYFATAKVM
+905 
-918 VKLPLG
+918 
-924 FELTNNINEMKRTG
+924 
-938 FNDDSMNDN
+938 DN

-1003 HCSYKLNLGKKR
+1003 RCSYKLNLGQKR

>member
-1 MLFHPIINQLANLDM
+1 MIRLLLLFLLFSPLSLFAKDIVGTVSSTKDGIHLVGCNVSLLSVKDSSVICDTQTMETSFYNRYSYKLPVQNDSTYLLRFSMVGYKTVYKAIWVKMAQSMNQMVVEDVRLEEESKALPEVVVKATKIKMVMKGDTIVYNADAFAPAEGSMLDALVSQLPGCK
-16 TFLVKPAENQCIE
+16 LVKGVIYVN
-29 GQTACF
+29 GQRVT
-35 CPFCQKEAANDDAG
+35 
-49 SKAKQTPHL
+49 
-58 IIYKDERGGLYNGV
+58 
-72 GVDDDRQ
+72 
-79 AEHGA
+79 
-84 VRWMCTKTGK
+84 
-94 HGYGALELYAAMRNL
+94 
-109 PMHGASLLRLCHD
+109 SLLVNGRNFFS
-122 LVVRVYGDA
+122 GDA
-131 ENVRAKYPM
+131 KLALSHLPAYVV
-140 LFSKMDYRTIAVQNI
+140 D
-155 DTFSFIPKV
+155 KV
-164 DFNPQELAALG
+164 K
-175 CEVTMVKGLPSFG
+175 VYKH
-188 FGRDFNTKM
+188 
-197 LNDDFRIY
+197 
-205 AVDQVTLPNA
+205 
-215 VRDGKQV
+215 DG
-222 SEVIYGTPWNPLF
+222 E
-235 VCFATDVIAPQGSCG
+235 A
-250 CLFRPAMQQPPIVF
+250 
-264 STTEEHSVKKVSRW
+264 SR
-278 LMGDKSLVV
+278 LMGEDMGDKSLVV
-287 DVGLKKKYSVGGVEE
+287 DVGLKKKYSVGAVEE

-326 DVMINGGTNNIGDL
+326 DVMVNGGTNNIGDL

-350 GVADK
+350 GVVDK
-355 KTMAVAGRFSFKG
+355 KTMAVAGLFSFKG

-377 DYTVGS
+377 DYTVGT
-383 DRGHQISRTATEN
+383 DRGHQLSRTATEN
-396 YLQGGNLF
+396 YLQGGNMF

-411 HDKSSWITSRNFFCK
+411 HDKSSWVTSRNFFGK
-426 RFKRQIV
+426 RLKSQIV

-440 YNKSRQMGQSRSA
+440 YNKSRRLGVSRSG

-461 NTAWLDSLSQ
+461 NTVWLDSLTQ
-471 WEAATP
+471 WEAATT

-627 ADDLFDV
+627 AGDLFDV

-642 NSSRNTMAD
+642 NSGRNTMAD

-686 TQKRHYGKPR
+686 TQKRHYGKSR

-759 NHTFELTFNT
+759 NHTFGLTFNT
-769 MSNGKCNTSWAL
+769 MSNGKYNTSWAL
-781 STGANILQDAL
+781 STGANILQYAL

-839 LKSDYSR
+839 LNSDYSR

-872 LTFSYHKS
+872 LTLSYHKS
-880 RNFMAMLI
+880 RNFM
-888 ATVNNNR
+888 
-895 VTGSRDDFMA
+895 D
-905 TNATTYFATAKVM
+905 
-918 VKLPLG
+918 
-924 FELTNNINEMKRTG
+924 
-938 FNDDSMNDN
+938 DN

-1003 HCSYKLNLGKKR
+1003 RCSYKLNLGQKR

>member
-1 MLFHPIINQLANLDM
+1 MIRLLLLFLLFSPLSLFAKDIVGTVSSTKDGIH
-16 TFLVKPAENQCIE
+16 LVGCN
-29 GQTACF
+29 
-35 CPFCQKEAANDDAG
+35 
-49 SKAKQTPHL
+49 
-58 IIYKDERGGLYNGV
+58 V
-72 GVDDDRQ
+72 
-79 AEHGA
+79 
-84 VRWMCTKTGK
+84 
-94 HGYGALELYAAMRNL
+94 
-109 PMHGASLLRLCHD
+109 SLLSVKDSSVICDTQTMETSFYNRYSYKLPVQND
-122 LVVRVYGDA
+122 STYLLRFSMVGYKTVYKAIRVKMA
-131 ENVRAKYPM
+131 QSMNQMEVENVRLEEESKALPEVVVKATKIKMVMKGDTIVYNADAFALAEGSM
-140 LFSKMDYRTIAVQNI
+140 LD
-155 DTFSFIPKV
+155 
-164 DFNPQELAALG
+164 ALVSQLPG
-175 CEVTMVKGLPSFG
+175 CKLVKG
-188 FGRDFNTKM
+188 
-197 LNDDFRIY
+197 
-205 AVDQVTLPNA
+205 
-215 VRDGKQV
+215 
-222 SEVIYGTPWNPLF
+222 VIYVNGQRVTSLLVNGRNFFSGDAKL
-235 VCFATDVIAPQGSCG
+235 ALSH
-250 CLFRPAMQQPPIVF
+250 LPAYVVDK
-264 STTEEHSVKKVSRW
+264 VKVYKHDGEASR
-278 LMGDKSLVV
+278 LMGEDMGDKSLVV
-287 DVGLKKKYSVGGVEE
+287 DVGLKKKYSVGAVEE

-326 DVMINGGTNNIGDL
+326 DVMVNGGTNNIGDL

-350 GVADK
+350 GVVDK
-355 KTMAVAGRFSFKG
+355 KTMAVAGLFSFKG

-377 DYTVGS
+377 DYTVGT
-383 DRGHQISRTATEN
+383 DRGHQLSRTATEN
-396 YLQGGNLF
+396 YLQGGNMF

-411 HDKSSWITSRNFFCK
+411 HDKSSWVTSRNFFGK
-426 RFKRQIV
+426 RLKSQIV

-440 YNKSRQMGQSRSA
+440 YNKSRRLGVSRSG

-461 NTAWLDSLSQ
+461 NTVWLDSLTQ
-471 WEAATP
+471 WEAATT

-627 ADDLFDV
+627 AGDLFDV

-642 NSSRNTMAD
+642 NSGRNTMAD

-686 TQKRHYGKPR
+686 TQKRHYGKSR

-759 NHTFELTFNT
+759 NHTFGLTFNT
-769 MSNGKCNTSWAL
+769 MSNGKYNTSWAL

-839 LKSDYSR
+839 LNSDYSR
-846 NVDLNHTATGS
+846 NVYLNHTATGS

-872 LTFSYHKS
+872 LTLSYHKS
-880 RNFMAMLI
+880 RNFM
-888 ATVNNNR
+888 
-895 VTGSRDDFMA
+895 D
-905 TNATTYFATAKVM
+905 
-918 VKLPLG
+918 
-924 FELTNNINEMKRTG
+924 
-938 FNDDSMNDN
+938 DN

-1003 HCSYKLNLGKKR
+1003 RCSYKLNLGQKR

>member
-1 MLFHPIINQLANLDM
+1 MIRLLFL
-16 TFLVKPAENQCIE
+16 FLLFSPLSL
-29 GQTACF
+29 F
-35 CPFCQKEAANDDAG
+35 
-49 SKAKQTPHL
+49 AKDIVGTVSSTKDGIHL
-58 IIYKDERGGLYNGV
+58 V
-72 GVDDDRQ
+72 GCNV
-79 AEHGA
+79 
-84 VRWMCTKTGK
+84 
-94 HGYGALELYAAMRNL
+94 
-109 PMHGASLLRLCHD
+109 SLLSVKDSSVICDTQTMETSFYNRYSYKLPVQND
-122 LVVRVYGDA
+122 STYLLRFSMVGYKTVYKTVRVKIA
-131 ENVRAKYPM
+131 QSMNQMVVENVRLEEESKALPEVVVKATKIKMVMKGDTIVYNADAFALAEGSM
-140 LFSKMDYRTIAVQNI
+140 LD
-155 DTFSFIPKV
+155 
-164 DFNPQELAALG
+164 ALVSQLPG
-175 CEVTMVKGLPSFG
+175 CKLVKG
-188 FGRDFNTKM
+188 
-197 LNDDFRIY
+197 
-205 AVDQVTLPNA
+205 
-215 VRDGKQV
+215 
-222 SEVIYGTPWNPLF
+222 VIYVNGQRVTSLLVNGRNFFSGDAKL
-235 VCFATDVIAPQGSCG
+235 ALSH
-250 CLFRPAMQQPPIVF
+250 LPAYVVDK
-264 STTEEHSVKKVSRW
+264 VKVYKHDGEASR
-278 LMGDKSLVV
+278 LMGEDMGDKSLVV
-287 DVGLKKKYSVGGVEE
+287 DVGLKKKYSVGAVEE

-326 DVMINGGTNNIGDL
+326 DVMVNGGTNNIGDL

-350 GVADK
+350 GVVDK
-355 KTMAVAGRFSFKG
+355 KTMAVAGLFSFKG

-377 DYTVGS
+377 DYTVGT
-383 DRGHQISRTATEN
+383 DRGHQLSRTATEN
-396 YLQGGNLF
+396 YLQGGNMF

-411 HDKSSWITSRNFFCK
+411 HDKSSWVTSRNFFGK
-426 RFKRQIV
+426 RLKSQIV

-440 YNKSRQMGQSRSA
+440 YNKSRRLGVSRSG

-461 NTAWLDSLSQ
+461 NTVWLDSLTQ
-471 WEAATP
+471 WEAATT

-627 ADDLFDV
+627 AGDLFDV

-686 TQKRHYGKPR
+686 TQKRHYGKSR
-696 SSALFSPKVEAGY
+696 SAALFSPKVEAGY

-769 MSNGKCNTSWAL
+769 MSNGKYNTSWAL

-839 LKSDYSR
+839 LNSDYSR

-872 LTFSYHKS
+872 LTLSYHKS
-880 RNFMAMLI
+880 RNFM
-888 ATVNNNR
+888 
-895 VTGSRDDFMA
+895 D
-905 TNATTYFATAKVM
+905 
-918 VKLPLG
+918 
-924 FELTNNINEMKRTG
+924 
-938 FNDDSMNDN
+938 DN

-1003 HCSYKLNLGKKR
+1003 RCSYKLNLGQKR

>member
-1 MLFHPIINQLANLDM
+1 MIRLLLLFLLFSPLSLFAKDIVGTVSSTKDGIH
-16 TFLVKPAENQCIE
+16 LVGCN
-29 GQTACF
+29 
-35 CPFCQKEAANDDAG
+35 
-49 SKAKQTPHL
+49 
-58 IIYKDERGGLYNGV
+58 V
-72 GVDDDRQ
+72 
-79 AEHGA
+79 
-84 VRWMCTKTGK
+84 
-94 HGYGALELYAAMRNL
+94 
-109 PMHGASLLRLCHD
+109 SLLSVKDSSVICDTQTMKTSFYNRYSYKLPVQND
-122 LVVRVYGDA
+122 STYLLRFSMVGYKTVYKAIRVKMA
-131 ENVRAKYPM
+131 QSMNQMEVENVRLEEESKALPEVVVKATKIKMVMKGDTIVYNADAFALAEGSM
-140 LFSKMDYRTIAVQNI
+140 LD
-155 DTFSFIPKV
+155 
-164 DFNPQELAALG
+164 ALVSQLPG
-175 CEVTMVKGLPSFG
+175 CKLVKG
-188 FGRDFNTKM
+188 
-197 LNDDFRIY
+197 
-205 AVDQVTLPNA
+205 
-215 VRDGKQV
+215 
-222 SEVIYGTPWNPLF
+222 VIYVNGQRVTSLLVNGRNFFSGDAKL
-235 VCFATDVIAPQGSCG
+235 ALSH
-250 CLFRPAMQQPPIVF
+250 LPAYVVDK
-264 STTEEHSVKKVSRW
+264 VKVYKHDGEASR
-278 LMGDKSLVV
+278 LMGEDMGDKSLVV
-287 DVGLKKKYSVGGVEE
+287 DVGLKKKYSVGAVEE

-326 DVMINGGTNNIGDL
+326 DVMVNGGTNNIGDL

-350 GVADK
+350 GVVDK
-355 KTMAVAGRFSFKG
+355 KTMAVAGLFSFKG

-377 DYTVGS
+377 DYTVGT
-383 DRGHQISRTATEN
+383 DRGHQLSRTATEN
-396 YLQGGNLF
+396 YLQGGNMF

-411 HDKSSWITSRNFFCK
+411 HDKSSWVASRNFFGK
-426 RFKRQIV
+426 RLKSQIV

-440 YNKSRQMGQSRSA
+440 YNKSRRLGVSRSG

-461 NTAWLDSLSQ
+461 NTVWLDSLTQ
-471 WEAATP
+471 WEAATT

-627 ADDLFDV
+627 AGDLFDV

-642 NSSRNTMAD
+642 NSGRNTMAD

-686 TQKRHYGKPR
+686 TQKRHYGKSR

-759 NHTFELTFNT
+759 NHTFGLTFNT
-769 MSNGKCNTSWAL
+769 MSNGKYNTSWAL
-781 STGANILQDAL
+781 STGANILQYAL

-839 LKSDYSR
+839 LNSDYSR

-872 LTFSYHKS
+872 LTLSYHKS
-880 RNFMAMLI
+880 RNFM
-888 ATVNNNR
+888 
-895 VTGSRDDFMA
+895 D
-905 TNATTYFATAKVM
+905 
-918 VKLPLG
+918 
-924 FELTNNINEMKRTG
+924 
-938 FNDDSMNDN
+938 DN

-1003 HCSYKLNLGKKR
+1003 RCSYKLNLGQKR

>member
-1 MLFHPIINQLANLDM
+1 MIRLLLLFLLFSPLSLFAKDIVGTVSSTKDGIHLVGCNVSLLSVKDSSVICDTQTMETSFYNRYSYKLPVQNDSTYLLRFSMVGYKTVYKAIWVKMAQSMNQMVVEDVRLEEESKALPEVVVKATKIKMVMKGDTIVYNADAFAPAEGSMLDALVSQLPGCK
-16 TFLVKPAENQCIE
+16 LVKGVIYVN
-29 GQTACF
+29 GQRVT
-35 CPFCQKEAANDDAG
+35 
-49 SKAKQTPHL
+49 
-58 IIYKDERGGLYNGV
+58 
-72 GVDDDRQ
+72 
-79 AEHGA
+79 
-84 VRWMCTKTGK
+84 
-94 HGYGALELYAAMRNL
+94 
-109 PMHGASLLRLCHD
+109 SLLVNGRNFFS
-122 LVVRVYGDA
+122 GDA
-131 ENVRAKYPM
+131 KLALSHLPAYVV
-140 LFSKMDYRTIAVQNI
+140 D
-155 DTFSFIPKV
+155 KV
-164 DFNPQELAALG
+164 K
-175 CEVTMVKGLPSFG
+175 VYKH
-188 FGRDFNTKM
+188 
-197 LNDDFRIY
+197 
-205 AVDQVTLPNA
+205 
-215 VRDGKQV
+215 DG
-222 SEVIYGTPWNPLF
+222 E
-235 VCFATDVIAPQGSCG
+235 A
-250 CLFRPAMQQPPIVF
+250 
-264 STTEEHSVKKVSRW
+264 SR
-278 LMGDKSLVV
+278 LMGEDMGDKSLVV
-287 DVGLKKKYSVGGVEE
+287 DVGLKKKYSVGAVEE

-326 DVMINGGTNNIGDL
+326 DVMVNGGTNNIGDL

-350 GVADK
+350 GVVDK

-368 KTFDDNIRG
+368 KTFDDNLRG
-377 DYTVGS
+377 DYTVGT
-383 DRGHQISRTATEN
+383 DRGHQLSRTATEN
-396 YLQGGNLF
+396 YLQGGNMF

-411 HDKSSWITSRNFFCK
+411 HDKSSWVTSRNFFGK
-426 RFKRQIV
+426 RLKSQIV

-440 YNKSRQMGQSRSA
+440 YNKSRRLGVSRSG

-461 NTAWLDSLSQ
+461 NTVWLDSLTQ
-471 WEAATP
+471 WEAATT

-627 ADDLFDV
+627 AGDLFDV

-642 NSSRNTMAD
+642 NSGRNTMAD

-686 TQKRHYGKPR
+686 TQKRHYGKSR

-759 NHTFELTFNT
+759 NHTFGLTFNT
-769 MSNGKCNTSWAL
+769 MSNGKYNTSWAL

-839 LKSDYSR
+839 LNSDYSR

-872 LTFSYHKS
+872 LTLSYHKS
-880 RNFMAMLI
+880 RNFM
-888 ATVNNNR
+888 
-895 VTGSRDDFMA
+895 D
-905 TNATTYFATAKVM
+905 
-918 VKLPLG
+918 
-924 FELTNNINEMKRTG
+924 
-938 FNDDSMNDN
+938 DN

-1003 HCSYKLNLGKKR
+1003 RCSYKLNLGQKR

>member
-1 MLFHPIINQLANLDM
+1 MIRLLLLFLLFSPLSLFAKDIVGTVSSTKDGIH
-16 TFLVKPAENQCIE
+16 LVGCN
-29 GQTACF
+29 
-35 CPFCQKEAANDDAG
+35 
-49 SKAKQTPHL
+49 
-58 IIYKDERGGLYNGV
+58 V
-72 GVDDDRQ
+72 
-79 AEHGA
+79 
-84 VRWMCTKTGK
+84 
-94 HGYGALELYAAMRNL
+94 
-109 PMHGASLLRLCHD
+109 SLLSVKDSSVICDTQTMETSFYNRYSYKLPVQND
-122 LVVRVYGDA
+122 STYLLRFSMVGYKTVYKAIRVKMAQSMNQMVV
-131 ENVRAKYPM
+131 ENVRLEEESKALPEVVVKATKIKMVMKGDTIVYNADAFAPAEGSM
-140 LFSKMDYRTIAVQNI
+140 LD
-155 DTFSFIPKV
+155 
-164 DFNPQELAALG
+164 ALVSQLPG
-175 CEVTMVKGLPSFG
+175 CKLVKG
-188 FGRDFNTKM
+188 
-197 LNDDFRIY
+197 
-205 AVDQVTLPNA
+205 
-215 VRDGKQV
+215 
-222 SEVIYGTPWNPLF
+222 VIYVNGQRVTSLLVNGRNFFSGDAKL
-235 VCFATDVIAPQGSCG
+235 ALSH
-250 CLFRPAMQQPPIVF
+250 LPAYVVDK
-264 STTEEHSVKKVSRW
+264 VKVYKHDGEASR
-278 LMGDKSLVV
+278 LMGEDMGDKSLVV
-287 DVGLKKKYSVGGVEE
+287 DVGLKKKYSVGAVEE

-326 DVMINGGTNNIGDL
+326 DVMVNGGTNNIGDL

-350 GVADK
+350 GVVDK
-355 KTMAVAGRFSFKG
+355 KTMAVAGLFSFKG

-377 DYTVGS
+377 DYTVGT
-383 DRGHQISRTATEN
+383 DRGHQLSRTATEN
-396 YLQGGNLF
+396 YLQGGNMF

-411 HDKSSWITSRNFFCK
+411 HDKSSWVTSRNFFGK
-426 RFKRQIV
+426 RLKSQIV

-440 YNKSRQMGQSRSA
+440 YNKSRRLGVSRSG

-461 NTAWLDSLSQ
+461 NTVWLDSLTQ
-471 WEAATP
+471 WEAATT

-627 ADDLFDV
+627 AGDLFDV

-642 NSSRNTMAD
+642 NSGRNTMAD

-686 TQKRHYGKPR
+686 TQKRHYGKSR

-759 NHTFELTFNT
+759 NHTFGLTFNT
-769 MSNGKCNTSWAL
+769 MSNGKYNTSWAL
-781 STGANILQDAL
+781 STGANILQYAL

-839 LKSDYSR
+839 LNSDYSR

-872 LTFSYHKS
+872 LTLSYHKS
-880 RNFMAMLI
+880 RNFM
-888 ATVNNNR
+888 
-895 VTGSRDDFMA
+895 D
-905 TNATTYFATAKVM
+905 
-918 VKLPLG
+918 
-924 FELTNNINEMKRTG
+924 
-938 FNDDSMNDN
+938 DN

-1003 HCSYKLNLGKKR
+1003 RCSYKLNLGQKR

>member
-1 MLFHPIINQLANLDM
+1 MIRLLFLFLLFSPLSLFAKDIVGTVSSTKDGIHLVGCNVSLLSVKDSSVICDTQTMETSFYNRYSYKLPVQNDSTYLLRFSMVGYKTVYKAIRVKMAQSMNQMVVEDVRLEEESKALPEVVVKATKIKMVMKGDTIVYNADAFALAEGSMLDALVSQLPGCK
-16 TFLVKPAENQCIE
+16 LVKGVIYVN
-29 GQTACF
+29 GQRVT
-35 CPFCQKEAANDDAG
+35 
-49 SKAKQTPHL
+49 
-58 IIYKDERGGLYNGV
+58 
-72 GVDDDRQ
+72 
-79 AEHGA
+79 
-84 VRWMCTKTGK
+84 
-94 HGYGALELYAAMRNL
+94 
-109 PMHGASLLRLCHD
+109 SLLVNGRNFFS
-122 LVVRVYGDA
+122 GDA
-131 ENVRAKYPM
+131 KLALSHLPAYVV
-140 LFSKMDYRTIAVQNI
+140 D
-155 DTFSFIPKV
+155 KV
-164 DFNPQELAALG
+164 K
-175 CEVTMVKGLPSFG
+175 VYKH
-188 FGRDFNTKM
+188 
-197 LNDDFRIY
+197 
-205 AVDQVTLPNA
+205 
-215 VRDGKQV
+215 DG
-222 SEVIYGTPWNPLF
+222 E
-235 VCFATDVIAPQGSCG
+235 A
-250 CLFRPAMQQPPIVF
+250 
-264 STTEEHSVKKVSRW
+264 SR
-278 LMGDKSLVV
+278 LMGEDMGDKSLVV
-287 DVGLKKKYSVGGVEE
+287 DVGLKKKYSVGAVEE

-326 DVMINGGTNNIGDL
+326 DVMVNGGTNNIGDL

-350 GVADK
+350 GVVDK

-377 DYTVGS
+377 DYTVGT
-383 DRGHQISRTATEN
+383 DRGHQLSRTATEN
-396 YLQGGNLF
+396 YLQGGNMF

-411 HDKSSWITSRNFFCK
+411 HDKSSWVASRNFFGK
-426 RFKRQIV
+426 RLKSQIV

-440 YNKSRQMGQSRSA
+440 YYKSRRLGVSRSG

-461 NTAWLDSLSQ
+461 NTVWLDSLTQ
-471 WEAATP
+471 WEAATT

-627 ADDLFDV
+627 AGDLFDV

-642 NSSRNTMAD
+642 NSGRNTMAD

-686 TQKRHYGKPR
+686 TQKRHYGKSR

-759 NHTFELTFNT
+759 DHTFGLTFNT
-769 MSNGKCNTSWAL
+769 MSNGKYNTSWAL

-839 LKSDYSR
+839 LNSDYSR

-872 LTFSYHKS
+872 LTLSYHKS
-880 RNFMAMLI
+880 RNFM
-888 ATVNNNR
+888 
-895 VTGSRDDFMA
+895 D
-905 TNATTYFATAKVM
+905 
-918 VKLPLG
+918 
-924 FELTNNINEMKRTG
+924 
-938 FNDDSMNDN
+938 DN

-1003 HCSYKLNLGKKR
+1003 RCSYKLNLGQKR

>member
-1 MLFHPIINQLANLDM
+1 MIRLLLLFLLFSPLSLFAKDIVGTVSSTKDGIH
-16 TFLVKPAENQCIE
+16 LVGCN
-29 GQTACF
+29 
-35 CPFCQKEAANDDAG
+35 
-49 SKAKQTPHL
+49 
-58 IIYKDERGGLYNGV
+58 V
-72 GVDDDRQ
+72 
-79 AEHGA
+79 
-84 VRWMCTKTGK
+84 
-94 HGYGALELYAAMRNL
+94 
-109 PMHGASLLRLCHD
+109 SLLSVKDSSVICDTQTMETSFYNRYSYKLPVQND
-122 LVVRVYGDA
+122 STYLLRFSMVGYKTVYKAIRVKMAQSMNQMVV
-131 ENVRAKYPM
+131 ENVRLEEESKALPEVVVKATKIKMVMKGDTIVYNADAFALAEGSM
-140 LFSKMDYRTIAVQNI
+140 LD
-155 DTFSFIPKV
+155 
-164 DFNPQELAALG
+164 ALVSQLPG
-175 CEVTMVKGLPSFG
+175 CKLVKG
-188 FGRDFNTKM
+188 
-197 LNDDFRIY
+197 
-205 AVDQVTLPNA
+205 
-215 VRDGKQV
+215 
-222 SEVIYGTPWNPLF
+222 VIYVNGQRVTSLLVNGRNFFSGDAKL
-235 VCFATDVIAPQGSCG
+235 ALSH
-250 CLFRPAMQQPPIVF
+250 LPAYVVDK
-264 STTEEHSVKKVSRW
+264 VKVYKHDGEASR
-278 LMGDKSLVV
+278 LMGEDMGDKSLVV
-287 DVGLKKKYSVGGVEE
+287 DVGLKKKYSVGAVEE

-326 DVMINGGTNNIGDL
+326 DVMVNGGTNNIGDL

-350 GVADK
+350 GVVDK
-355 KTMAVAGRFSFKG
+355 KTMAVAGLFSFKG

-377 DYTVGS
+377 DYTVGT
-383 DRGHQISRTATEN
+383 DRGHQLSRTATEN
-396 YLQGGNLF
+396 YLQGGNMF

-411 HDKSSWITSRNFFCK
+411 HDKSSWVTSRNFFGK
-426 RFKRQIV
+426 RLKSQIV

-440 YNKSRQMGQSRSA
+440 YNKSRRLGVSRSG

-461 NTAWLDSLSQ
+461 NTVWLDSLTQ
-471 WEAATP
+471 WEAATT

-642 NSSRNTMAD
+642 NSGRNTMAD

-686 TQKRHYGKPR
+686 TQKRHYGKSR

-769 MSNGKCNTSWAL
+769 MSNGKYNTSWAL

-839 LKSDYSR
+839 LNSDYSR

-872 LTFSYHKS
+872 LTLSYHKS
-880 RNFMAMLI
+880 RNFM
-888 ATVNNNR
+888 
-895 VTGSRDDFMA
+895 D
-905 TNATTYFATAKVM
+905 
-918 VKLPLG
+918 
-924 FELTNNINEMKRTG
+924 
-938 FNDDSMNDN
+938 DN

-1003 HCSYKLNLGKKR
+1003 RCSYKLNLGQKR

>member
-1 MLFHPIINQLANLDM
+1 MIRLLFL
-16 TFLVKPAENQCIE
+16 FLLFSPLSL
-29 GQTACF
+29 F
-35 CPFCQKEAANDDAG
+35 
-49 SKAKQTPHL
+49 AKDIVGTVSSTKDGIHL
-58 IIYKDERGGLYNGV
+58 V
-72 GVDDDRQ
+72 GCNV
-79 AEHGA
+79 
-84 VRWMCTKTGK
+84 
-94 HGYGALELYAAMRNL
+94 
-109 PMHGASLLRLCHD
+109 SLLSVKDSSVICDTQTMETSFYNRYSYKLPVQND
-122 LVVRVYGDA
+122 STYLLRFSMVGYKTVYKAIRVKMA
-131 ENVRAKYPM
+131 QSMNQMEVENVRLEEESKALPEVVVKATKIKMVMKGDTIVYNADAFALAEGSM
-140 LFSKMDYRTIAVQNI
+140 LD
-155 DTFSFIPKV
+155 
-164 DFNPQELAALG
+164 ALVSQLPG
-175 CEVTMVKGLPSFG
+175 CKLVKG
-188 FGRDFNTKM
+188 
-197 LNDDFRIY
+197 
-205 AVDQVTLPNA
+205 
-215 VRDGKQV
+215 
-222 SEVIYGTPWNPLF
+222 VIYVNGQRVTSLLVNGRNFFSGDAKL
-235 VCFATDVIAPQGSCG
+235 ALSH
-250 CLFRPAMQQPPIVF
+250 LPAYVVDK
-264 STTEEHSVKKVSRW
+264 VKVYKHDGEASR
-278 LMGDKSLVV
+278 LMGEDMGDKSLVV
-287 DVGLKKKYSVGGVEE
+287 DVGLKKKYSVGAVEE

-326 DVMINGGTNNIGDL
+326 DVMVNGGINNIGDL

-350 GVADK
+350 GVVDK

-377 DYTVGS
+377 DYTVGT
-383 DRGHQISRTATEN
+383 DRGHQLSRTATEN
-396 YLQGGNLF
+396 YLQGGNMF

-411 HDKSSWITSRNFFCK
+411 HDKSSWVTSRNFFGK
-426 RFKRQIV
+426 RLKSQIV

-440 YNKSRQMGQSRSA
+440 YNKSRRLGVSRSG

-461 NTAWLDSLSQ
+461 NTVWLDSLTQ
-471 WEAATP
+471 WEAATT

-627 ADDLFDV
+627 AGDLFDV

-642 NSSRNTMAD
+642 NSGRNTMAD

-686 TQKRHYGKPR
+686 TQKRHYGKSR

-769 MSNGKCNTSWAL
+769 MSNEKYNTSWAL

-839 LKSDYSR
+839 LNSDYSR

-872 LTFSYHKS
+872 LTLSYHKS
-880 RNFMAMLI
+880 RNFM
-888 ATVNNNR
+888 
-895 VTGSRDDFMA
+895 D
-905 TNATTYFATAKVM
+905 
-918 VKLPLG
+918 
-924 FELTNNINEMKRTG
+924 
-938 FNDDSMNDN
+938 DN

-1003 HCSYKLNLGKKR
+1003 RCSYKLNLGQKR

>member
-1 MLFHPIINQLANLDM
+1 MIRLLFL
-16 TFLVKPAENQCIE
+16 FLLFSPLSL
-29 GQTACF
+29 F
-35 CPFCQKEAANDDAG
+35 
-49 SKAKQTPHL
+49 AKDIVGTVSSTKDGIHL
-58 IIYKDERGGLYNGV
+58 V
-72 GVDDDRQ
+72 GCNV
-79 AEHGA
+79 
-84 VRWMCTKTGK
+84 
-94 HGYGALELYAAMRNL
+94 
-109 PMHGASLLRLCHD
+109 SLLSVKDSSVICDTQTMKTSFYNRYSYKLPVQND
-122 LVVRVYGDA
+122 STYLLRFSMVGYKTVYKTVRVKIA
-131 ENVRAKYPM
+131 QSMNQMVVENVRLEEESKALPEVVVKATKIKMVMKGDTIVYNADAFALAEGSM
-140 LFSKMDYRTIAVQNI
+140 LD
-155 DTFSFIPKV
+155 
-164 DFNPQELAALG
+164 ALVSQLPG
-175 CEVTMVKGLPSFG
+175 CKLVKG
-188 FGRDFNTKM
+188 
-197 LNDDFRIY
+197 
-205 AVDQVTLPNA
+205 
-215 VRDGKQV
+215 
-222 SEVIYGTPWNPLF
+222 VIYVNGQRVTSLLVNGRNFFSGDAKL
-235 VCFATDVIAPQGSCG
+235 ALSH
-250 CLFRPAMQQPPIVF
+250 LPAYVVDK
-264 STTEEHSVKKVSRW
+264 VKVYKHDGEASR
-278 LMGDKSLVV
+278 LMGEDMGDKSLVV
-287 DVGLKKKYSVGGVEE
+287 DVGLKKKYSVGAVEE

-326 DVMINGGTNNIGDL
+326 DVMVNGGTNNIGDL

-350 GVADK
+350 GVVDK

-377 DYTVGS
+377 DYTVGT
-383 DRGHQISRTATEN
+383 DRGHQLSRTATEN
-396 YLQGGNLF
+396 YLQGGNMF

-411 HDKSSWITSRNFFCK
+411 HDKSSWVTSRNFFGK
-426 RFKRQIV
+426 RLKSQIV

-440 YNKSRQMGQSRSA
+440 YNKSRRLGVSRSG

-461 NTAWLDSLSQ
+461 NTVWLDSLTQ
-471 WEAATP
+471 WEAATT

-627 ADDLFDV
+627 AGDLFDV

-642 NSSRNTMAD
+642 NSGRNTMAD

-686 TQKRHYGKPR
+686 TQKRHYGKSR

-769 MSNGKCNTSWAL
+769 MSNGKYNTSWAL

-824 NRGLDANHNLDLSAS
+824 NRGLDANHSLDLSAS
-839 LKSDYSR
+839 LNSDYSR

-872 LTFSYHKS
+872 LTLSYHKS
-880 RNFMAMLI
+880 RNFM
-888 ATVNNNR
+888 
-895 VTGSRDDFMA
+895 D
-905 TNATTYFATAKVM
+905 
-918 VKLPLG
+918 
-924 FELTNNINEMKRTG
+924 
-938 FNDDSMNDN
+938 DN

-1003 HCSYKLNLGKKR
+1003 RCSYKLNLGQKR

>member
-1 MLFHPIINQLANLDM
+1 MIRLLFL
-16 TFLVKPAENQCIE
+16 FLLFSPLSL
-29 GQTACF
+29 F
-35 CPFCQKEAANDDAG
+35 
-49 SKAKQTPHL
+49 AKDIVGTVSSTKDGIHL
-58 IIYKDERGGLYNGV
+58 V
-72 GVDDDRQ
+72 GCNV
-79 AEHGA
+79 
-84 VRWMCTKTGK
+84 
-94 HGYGALELYAAMRNL
+94 
-109 PMHGASLLRLCHD
+109 SLLSVKDSSVICDTQTMETSFYNRYSYKLPVQND
-122 LVVRVYGDA
+122 STYLLRFSMVGYKTVYKAIRVKMA
-131 ENVRAKYPM
+131 QSMNQMEVENVRLEEESKALPEVVVKATKIKMVMKGDTIVYNADAFALAEGSM
-140 LFSKMDYRTIAVQNI
+140 LD
-155 DTFSFIPKV
+155 
-164 DFNPQELAALG
+164 ALVSQLPG
-175 CEVTMVKGLPSFG
+175 CKLVKG
-188 FGRDFNTKM
+188 
-197 LNDDFRIY
+197 
-205 AVDQVTLPNA
+205 
-215 VRDGKQV
+215 
-222 SEVIYGTPWNPLF
+222 VIYVNGQRVTSLLVNGRNFFSGDAKL
-235 VCFATDVIAPQGSCG
+235 ALSH
-250 CLFRPAMQQPPIVF
+250 LPAYVVDK
-264 STTEEHSVKKVSRW
+264 VKVYKHDGEASR
-278 LMGDKSLVV
+278 LMGEDMGDKSLVV
-287 DVGLKKKYSVGGVEE
+287 DVGLKKKYSVGAVEE

-326 DVMINGGTNNIGDL
+326 DVMVNGGTNNIGDL

-350 GVADK
+350 GVVDK

-377 DYTVGS
+377 DYTVGT
-383 DRGHQISRTATEN
+383 DRGHQLSRTATEN
-396 YLQGGNLF
+396 YLQGGNMF

-411 HDKSSWITSRNFFCK
+411 HDKSSWVASRNFFGK
-426 RFKRQIV
+426 RLKSQIV

-440 YNKSRQMGQSRSA
+440 YNKSRRLGVSRSG

-461 NTAWLDSLSQ
+461 NTVWLDSLTQ
-471 WEAATP
+471 WEAATT

-627 ADDLFDV
+627 AGDLFDV

-642 NSSRNTMAD
+642 NSGRNTMAD

-686 TQKRHYGKPR
+686 TQKRHYGKSR

-759 NHTFELTFNT
+759 NHTFGLTFNT
-769 MSNGKCNTSWAL
+769 MSNGKYNTSWAL
-781 STGANILQDAL
+781 STGANILQYAL

-839 LKSDYSR
+839 LNSDYSR

-872 LTFSYHKS
+872 LTLSYHKS
-880 RNFMAMLI
+880 RNFM
-888 ATVNNNR
+888 
-895 VTGSRDDFMA
+895 D
-905 TNATTYFATAKVM
+905 
-918 VKLPLG
+918 
-924 FELTNNINEMKRTG
+924 
-938 FNDDSMNDN
+938 DN

-1003 HCSYKLNLGKKR
+1003 RCSYKLNLGQKR

>member
-1 MLFHPIINQLANLDM
+1 MIRLLLLFLLFSPLSLFAKDIVGTVSSTKDGIH
-16 TFLVKPAENQCIE
+16 LVGCN
-29 GQTACF
+29 
-35 CPFCQKEAANDDAG
+35 
-49 SKAKQTPHL
+49 
-58 IIYKDERGGLYNGV
+58 V
-72 GVDDDRQ
+72 
-79 AEHGA
+79 
-84 VRWMCTKTGK
+84 
-94 HGYGALELYAAMRNL
+94 
-109 PMHGASLLRLCHD
+109 SLLSVKDSSVICDTQTMKTSFYNRYSYKLPVQND
-122 LVVRVYGDA
+122 STYLLRFSMVGYKTVYKAIRVKMAQSMNQMVV
-131 ENVRAKYPM
+131 ENVRLEEESKALPEVVVKATKIKMVMKGDTIVYNADAFALAEGSM
-140 LFSKMDYRTIAVQNI
+140 LD
-155 DTFSFIPKV
+155 
-164 DFNPQELAALG
+164 ALVSQLPG
-175 CEVTMVKGLPSFG
+175 CKLVKG
-188 FGRDFNTKM
+188 
-197 LNDDFRIY
+197 
-205 AVDQVTLPNA
+205 
-215 VRDGKQV
+215 
-222 SEVIYGTPWNPLF
+222 VIYVNGQRVTSLLVNGRNFFSGDAKL
-235 VCFATDVIAPQGSCG
+235 ALSH
-250 CLFRPAMQQPPIVF
+250 LPAYVVDK
-264 STTEEHSVKKVSRW
+264 VKVYKHDGEASR
-278 LMGDKSLVV
+278 LMGEDMGDKSLVV
-287 DVGLKKKYSVGGVEE
+287 DVGLKKKYSVGAVEE

-326 DVMINGGTNNIGDL
+326 DVMVNGGTNNIGDL

-350 GVADK
+350 GVVDK
-355 KTMAVAGRFSFKG
+355 KTMAVAGLFSFKG

-377 DYTVGS
+377 DYTVGT
-383 DRGHQISRTATEN
+383 DRGHQLSRTATEN
-396 YLQGGNLF
+396 YLQGGNMF

-411 HDKSSWITSRNFFCK
+411 HDKSSWVTSRNFFGK
-426 RFKRQIV
+426 RLKSQIV

-440 YNKSRQMGQSRSA
+440 YNKSRRLGVSRSG

-461 NTAWLDSLSQ
+461 NTVWLDSLTQ
-471 WEAATP
+471 WEAATT

-642 NSSRNTMAD
+642 NSGRNTMAD

-686 TQKRHYGKPR
+686 TQKRHYGKSR

-759 NHTFELTFNT
+759 NHTFGLTFNT
-769 MSNGKCNTSWAL
+769 MSNGKYNTSWAL

-839 LKSDYSR
+839 LNSDYSR

-872 LTFSYHKS
+872 LTLSYHKS
-880 RNFMAMLI
+880 RNFM
-888 ATVNNNR
+888 
-895 VTGSRDDFMA
+895 D
-905 TNATTYFATAKVM
+905 
-918 VKLPLG
+918 
-924 FELTNNINEMKRTG
+924 
-938 FNDDSMNDN
+938 DN

-1003 HCSYKLNLGKKR
+1003 RCSYKLNLGQKR

>member
-1 MLFHPIINQLANLDM
+1 MIRLLLLFLLFSPLSLFAKDIVGTVSSTKDGIHLVGCNVSLLSVKDSSVICDTQTMETSFYNRYSYKLPVQNDSTYLLRFSMVGYKTVYKAIWVKMAQSMNQMVVEDVRLEEESKALPEVVVKATKIKMVMKGDTIVYNADAFAPAEGSMLDALVSQLPGCK
-16 TFLVKPAENQCIE
+16 LVKGVIYVN
-29 GQTACF
+29 GQRVT
-35 CPFCQKEAANDDAG
+35 
-49 SKAKQTPHL
+49 
-58 IIYKDERGGLYNGV
+58 
-72 GVDDDRQ
+72 
-79 AEHGA
+79 
-84 VRWMCTKTGK
+84 
-94 HGYGALELYAAMRNL
+94 
-109 PMHGASLLRLCHD
+109 SLLVNGRNFFS
-122 LVVRVYGDA
+122 GDA
-131 ENVRAKYPM
+131 KLALSHLPAYVV
-140 LFSKMDYRTIAVQNI
+140 D
-155 DTFSFIPKV
+155 KV
-164 DFNPQELAALG
+164 K
-175 CEVTMVKGLPSFG
+175 VYKH
-188 FGRDFNTKM
+188 
-197 LNDDFRIY
+197 
-205 AVDQVTLPNA
+205 
-215 VRDGKQV
+215 DG
-222 SEVIYGTPWNPLF
+222 E
-235 VCFATDVIAPQGSCG
+235 A
-250 CLFRPAMQQPPIVF
+250 
-264 STTEEHSVKKVSRW
+264 SR
-278 LMGDKSLVV
+278 LMGEDMGDKSLVV
-287 DVGLKKKYSVGGVEE
+287 DVGLKKKYSVGAVEE

-326 DVMINGGTNNIGDL
+326 DVMVNGGTNNIGDL

-350 GVADK
+350 GVVDK

-377 DYTVGS
+377 DYTVGT
-383 DRGHQISRTATEN
+383 DRGHQLSRTATEN
-396 YLQGGNLF
+396 YLQGGNMF

-411 HDKSSWITSRNFFCK
+411 HDKSSWVTSRNFFGK
-426 RFKRQIV
+426 RLKSQIV

-440 YNKSRQMGQSRSA
+440 YNKSRRLGVSRSG

-461 NTAWLDSLSQ
+461 NTVWLDSLTQ
-471 WEAATP
+471 WEAATT

-627 ADDLFDV
+627 AVDLFDV

-642 NSSRNTMAD
+642 NSGRNTMAD

-686 TQKRHYGKPR
+686 TQKRHYGKSR

-759 NHTFELTFNT
+759 NHTFGLTFNT
-769 MSNGKCNTSWAL
+769 MSNGKYNTSWAL

-839 LKSDYSR
+839 LNSDYSR

-872 LTFSYHKS
+872 LTLSYHKS
-880 RNFMAMLI
+880 RNFM
-888 ATVNNNR
+888 
-895 VTGSRDDFMA
+895 D
-905 TNATTYFATAKVM
+905 
-918 VKLPLG
+918 
-924 FELTNNINEMKRTG
+924 
-938 FNDDSMNDN
+938 DN

-1003 HCSYKLNLGKKR
+1003 RCSYKLNLGQKR

>member
-1 MLFHPIINQLANLDM
+1 MIRLLLLFLLFSPLSLFAKDIVGTVSSTKDGIH
-16 TFLVKPAENQCIE
+16 LVGCN
-29 GQTACF
+29 
-35 CPFCQKEAANDDAG
+35 
-49 SKAKQTPHL
+49 
-58 IIYKDERGGLYNGV
+58 V
-72 GVDDDRQ
+72 
-79 AEHGA
+79 
-84 VRWMCTKTGK
+84 
-94 HGYGALELYAAMRNL
+94 
-109 PMHGASLLRLCHD
+109 SLLSVKDSSVICDTQTMETSFYNRYSYKLPVQND
-122 LVVRVYGDA
+122 STYLLRFSMVGYKTVYKAIRVKMAQSMNQMVV
-131 ENVRAKYPM
+131 ENVRLEEESKALPEVVVKATKIKMVMKGDTIVYNADAFALAEGSM
-140 LFSKMDYRTIAVQNI
+140 LD
-155 DTFSFIPKV
+155 
-164 DFNPQELAALG
+164 ALVSQLPG
-175 CEVTMVKGLPSFG
+175 CKLVKG
-188 FGRDFNTKM
+188 
-197 LNDDFRIY
+197 
-205 AVDQVTLPNA
+205 
-215 VRDGKQV
+215 
-222 SEVIYGTPWNPLF
+222 VIYVNGQRVTSLLVNGRNFFSGDAKL
-235 VCFATDVIAPQGSCG
+235 ALSH
-250 CLFRPAMQQPPIVF
+250 LPAYVVDK
-264 STTEEHSVKKVSRW
+264 VKVYKHDGEASR
-278 LMGDKSLVV
+278 LMGEDMGDKSLVV
-287 DVGLKKKYSVGGVEE
+287 DVGLKKKYSVGAVEE

-326 DVMINGGTNNIGDL
+326 DVMVNGGTNNIGDL

-350 GVADK
+350 GVVDK
-355 KTMAVAGRFSFKG
+355 KTMAVAGQFSFKG

-377 DYTVGS
+377 DYTVGT
-383 DRGHQISRTATEN
+383 DRGHQLSRTATEN
-396 YLQGGNLF
+396 YLQGGNMF

-411 HDKSSWITSRNFFCK
+411 HDKSSWVTSRNFFGK
-426 RFKRQIV
+426 RLKSQIV

-440 YNKSRQMGQSRSA
+440 YNKSRRLGVSRSG

-461 NTAWLDSLSQ
+461 NTVWLDSLTQ
-471 WEAATP
+471 WEAATT

-627 ADDLFDV
+627 AGDLFDV

-642 NSSRNTMAD
+642 NSGRNTMAD

-686 TQKRHYGKPR
+686 TQKRHYGKSR

-759 NHTFELTFNT
+759 NHTFGLTFNT
-769 MSNGKCNTSWAL
+769 MSNGKYNTSWAL

-839 LKSDYSR
+839 LNSDYSR

-872 LTFSYHKS
+872 LTLSYHKS
-880 RNFMAMLI
+880 RNFM
-888 ATVNNNR
+888 
-895 VTGSRDDFMA
+895 D
-905 TNATTYFATAKVM
+905 
-918 VKLPLG
+918 
-924 FELTNNINEMKRTG
+924 
-938 FNDDSMNDN
+938 DN

-1003 HCSYKLNLGKKR
+1003 RCSYKLNLGQKR

>member
-1 MLFHPIINQLANLDM
+1 MIRLLLLFLLFSPLSLFAKDIVGTVSSTKDGIH
-16 TFLVKPAENQCIE
+16 LVGCN
-29 GQTACF
+29 
-35 CPFCQKEAANDDAG
+35 
-49 SKAKQTPHL
+49 
-58 IIYKDERGGLYNGV
+58 V
-72 GVDDDRQ
+72 
-79 AEHGA
+79 
-84 VRWMCTKTGK
+84 
-94 HGYGALELYAAMRNL
+94 
-109 PMHGASLLRLCHD
+109 SLLSVKDSSVICDTQTMETSFYNRYSYKLPVQND
-122 LVVRVYGDA
+122 STYLLRFSMVGYKTVYKAIRVKMAQSMNQMVV
-131 ENVRAKYPM
+131 ENVRLEEESKALPEVVVKATKIKMVMKGDTIVYNADAFALAEGSM
-140 LFSKMDYRTIAVQNI
+140 LD
-155 DTFSFIPKV
+155 
-164 DFNPQELAALG
+164 ALVSQLPG
-175 CEVTMVKGLPSFG
+175 CKLVKG
-188 FGRDFNTKM
+188 
-197 LNDDFRIY
+197 
-205 AVDQVTLPNA
+205 
-215 VRDGKQV
+215 
-222 SEVIYGTPWNPLF
+222 VIYVNGQRVTSLLVNGRNFFSGDAKL
-235 VCFATDVIAPQGSCG
+235 ALSH
-250 CLFRPAMQQPPIVF
+250 LPAYVVDK
-264 STTEEHSVKKVSRW
+264 VKVYKHDGEASR
-278 LMGDKSLVV
+278 LMGEDMGDKSLVV
-287 DVGLKKKYSVGGVEE
+287 DVGLKKKYSVGAVEE

-326 DVMINGGTNNIGDL
+326 DVMVNGGTNNIGDL

-350 GVADK
+350 GVVDK

-377 DYTVGS
+377 DYTVGT
-383 DRGHQISRTATEN
+383 DRGHQLSRTATEN
-396 YLQGGNLF
+396 YLQGGNMF

-411 HDKSSWITSRNFFCK
+411 HDKSSWVTSRNFFGK
-426 RFKRQIV
+426 RLKSQIV

-440 YNKSRQMGQSRSA
+440 YNKSRRLGVSRSG

-461 NTAWLDSLSQ
+461 NTVWLDSLTQ
-471 WEAATP
+471 WEAATT

-627 ADDLFDV
+627 AGDLFDV

-642 NSSRNTMAD
+642 NSGRNTMAD

-686 TQKRHYGKPR
+686 TQKRHYGKSR
-696 SSALFSPKVEAGY
+696 SAALFSPKVEAGY

-769 MSNGKCNTSWAL
+769 MSNGKYNTSWAL

-839 LKSDYSR
+839 LNSDYSR

-872 LTFSYHKS
+872 LTLSYHKS
-880 RNFMAMLI
+880 RNFM
-888 ATVNNNR
+888 
-895 VTGSRDDFMA
+895 D
-905 TNATTYFATAKVM
+905 
-918 VKLPLG
+918 
-924 FELTNNINEMKRTG
+924 
-938 FNDDSMNDN
+938 DN

-1003 HCSYKLNLGKKR
+1003 RCSYKLNLGQKR

>member
-1 MLFHPIINQLANLDM
+1 MIRLLLLFLLFSPLSLFAKDIVGTVSSTKDGIH
-16 TFLVKPAENQCIE
+16 LVGCN
-29 GQTACF
+29 
-35 CPFCQKEAANDDAG
+35 
-49 SKAKQTPHL
+49 
-58 IIYKDERGGLYNGV
+58 V
-72 GVDDDRQ
+72 
-79 AEHGA
+79 
-84 VRWMCTKTGK
+84 
-94 HGYGALELYAAMRNL
+94 
-109 PMHGASLLRLCHD
+109 SLLSVKDSSVICDTQTMETSFYNRYSYKLPVQND
-122 LVVRVYGDA
+122 STYLLRFSMVGYKTVYKAIRVKMAQSMNQMVV
-131 ENVRAKYPM
+131 ENVRLEEESKALPEVVVKATKIKMVMKGDTIVYNADAFALAEGSM
-140 LFSKMDYRTIAVQNI
+140 LD
-155 DTFSFIPKV
+155 
-164 DFNPQELAALG
+164 ALVSQLPG
-175 CEVTMVKGLPSFG
+175 CKLVKGGIYVNGQRVTSLLVNGRNFFSGDAKLALSHLPA
-188 FGRDFNTKM
+188 
-197 LNDDFRIY
+197 Y
-205 AVDQVTLPNA
+205 VVDKVK
-215 VRDGKQV
+215 VYKHDG
-222 SEVIYGTPWNPLF
+222 E
-235 VCFATDVIAPQGSCG
+235 A
-250 CLFRPAMQQPPIVF
+250 
-264 STTEEHSVKKVSRW
+264 SR
-278 LMGDKSLVV
+278 LMGEDMGDKSLVV
-287 DVGLKKKYSVGGVEE
+287 DVGLKKKYSVGAVEE

-326 DVMINGGTNNIGDL
+326 DVMVNGGTNNIGDL

-350 GVADK
+350 GVVDK

-377 DYTVGS
+377 DYTVGT
-383 DRGHQISRTATEN
+383 DRGHQLSRTATEN
-396 YLQGGNLF
+396 YLQGGNMF

-411 HDKSSWITSRNFFCK
+411 HDKNSWVTSRNFFGK
-426 RFKRQIV
+426 RLKSQIV

-440 YNKSRQMGQSRSA
+440 YNKSRRLGVSRSG

-461 NTAWLDSLSQ
+461 NTVWLDSLTQ
-471 WEAATP
+471 WEAATT

-627 ADDLFDV
+627 AGDLFDV

-642 NSSRNTMAD
+642 NSGRNTMAD

-686 TQKRHYGKPR
+686 TQKRHYGKSR

-769 MSNGKCNTSWAL
+769 MSNGKYNTSWAL

-792 GTKVTYD
+792 GTNVTYD

-839 LKSDYSR
+839 LNSDYSR

-872 LTFSYHKS
+872 LTLSYHKS
-880 RNFMAMLI
+880 RNFM
-888 ATVNNNR
+888 
-895 VTGSRDDFMA
+895 D
-905 TNATTYFATAKVM
+905 
-918 VKLPLG
+918 
-924 FELTNNINEMKRTG
+924 
-938 FNDDSMNDN
+938 DN

-1003 HCSYKLNLGKKR
+1003 RCSYKLNLGQKR

>member
-1 MLFHPIINQLANLDM
+1 MIRLLFL
-16 TFLVKPAENQCIE
+16 FLLFSPLSL
-29 GQTACF
+29 F
-35 CPFCQKEAANDDAG
+35 
-49 SKAKQTPHL
+49 AKDIVGTVSSTKDGIHL
-58 IIYKDERGGLYNGV
+58 V
-72 GVDDDRQ
+72 GCNV
-79 AEHGA
+79 
-84 VRWMCTKTGK
+84 
-94 HGYGALELYAAMRNL
+94 
-109 PMHGASLLRLCHD
+109 SLLSVKDSSVICDTQTMETSFYNRYSYKLPVQND
-122 LVVRVYGDA
+122 STYLLRFSMVGYKTVYKAIRVKMAQSMNQMVV
-131 ENVRAKYPM
+131 ENVRLEEESKALPEVVVKATKIKMVMKGDTIVYNADAFALAEGSM
-140 LFSKMDYRTIAVQNI
+140 LD
-155 DTFSFIPKV
+155 
-164 DFNPQELAALG
+164 ALVSQLPG
-175 CEVTMVKGLPSFG
+175 CKLVKG
-188 FGRDFNTKM
+188 
-197 LNDDFRIY
+197 
-205 AVDQVTLPNA
+205 
-215 VRDGKQV
+215 
-222 SEVIYGTPWNPLF
+222 VIYVNGQRVTSLLVNGRNFFSGDAKL
-235 VCFATDVIAPQGSCG
+235 ALSH
-250 CLFRPAMQQPPIVF
+250 LPAYVVDK
-264 STTEEHSVKKVSRW
+264 VKVYKHDGEASR
-278 LMGDKSLVV
+278 LMGEDMGDKSLVV
-287 DVGLKKKYSVGGVEE
+287 DVGLKKKYSVGAVEE

-326 DVMINGGTNNIGDL
+326 DVMVNGGTNNIGDL

-350 GVADK
+350 GVVDK

-377 DYTVGS
+377 DYTVGT
-383 DRGHQISRTATEN
+383 DRGHQLSRTATEN
-396 YLQGGNLF
+396 YLQGGNMF

-411 HDKSSWITSRNFFCK
+411 HDKSSWVTSRNFFGK
-426 RFKRQIV
+426 RLKSQIV

-440 YNKSRQMGQSRSA
+440 YNKSRRLGVSRSG

-461 NTAWLDSLSQ
+461 NTVWLDSLTQ
-471 WEAATP
+471 WEAATTL
-477 SPFRGAINRVMA
+477 PFRGAINRVMA

-627 ADDLFDV
+627 AGDLFDV

-642 NSSRNTMAD
+642 NSGRNTMAD

-686 TQKRHYGKPR
+686 TQKRHYGKSR

-759 NHTFELTFNT
+759 NHTFGLTFNT
-769 MSNGKCNTSWAL
+769 MSNGKYNTSWAL

-839 LKSDYSR
+839 LNSDYSR

-872 LTFSYHKS
+872 LTLSYHKS
-880 RNFMAMLI
+880 RNFM
-888 ATVNNNR
+888 
-895 VTGSRDDFMA
+895 D
-905 TNATTYFATAKVM
+905 
-918 VKLPLG
+918 
-924 FELTNNINEMKRTG
+924 
-938 FNDDSMNDN
+938 DN

-1003 HCSYKLNLGKKR
+1003 RCSYKLNLGQKR

>member
-1 MLFHPIINQLANLDM
+1 MIRLLFL
-16 TFLVKPAENQCIE
+16 FLLFSPLSL
-29 GQTACF
+29 F
-35 CPFCQKEAANDDAG
+35 
-49 SKAKQTPHL
+49 AKDIVGTVSSTKDGIHL
-58 IIYKDERGGLYNGV
+58 V
-72 GVDDDRQ
+72 GCNV
-79 AEHGA
+79 
-84 VRWMCTKTGK
+84 
-94 HGYGALELYAAMRNL
+94 
-109 PMHGASLLRLCHD
+109 SLLSVKDSSVICDTQTMETSFYNRYSYKLPVQND
-122 LVVRVYGDA
+122 STYLLRFSMVGYKTVYKAIRVKMA
-131 ENVRAKYPM
+131 QSMNQMEVENVRLEEESKALPEVVVKATKIKMVMKGDTIVYNADAFALAEGSM
-140 LFSKMDYRTIAVQNI
+140 LD
-155 DTFSFIPKV
+155 
-164 DFNPQELAALG
+164 ALVSQLPG
-175 CEVTMVKGLPSFG
+175 CKLVKG
-188 FGRDFNTKM
+188 
-197 LNDDFRIY
+197 
-205 AVDQVTLPNA
+205 
-215 VRDGKQV
+215 
-222 SEVIYGTPWNPLF
+222 VIYVNGQRVTSLLVNGRNFFSGDAKL
-235 VCFATDVIAPQGSCG
+235 ALSH
-250 CLFRPAMQQPPIVF
+250 LPAYVVDK
-264 STTEEHSVKKVSRW
+264 VKVYKHDGEASR
-278 LMGDKSLVV
+278 LMGEDMGDKSLVV
-287 DVGLKKKYSVGGVEE
+287 DVGLKKKYSVGAVEE

-326 DVMINGGTNNIGDL
+326 DVMVNGGTNNIGDL

-350 GVADK
+350 GVVDK

-377 DYTVGS
+377 DYTVGT
-383 DRGHQISRTATEN
+383 DRGHQLSRTATEN
-396 YLQGGNLF
+396 YLQGGNMF

-411 HDKSSWITSRNFFCK
+411 HDKSSWVASRNFFGK
-426 RFKRQIV
+426 RLKSQIV

-440 YNKSRQMGQSRSA
+440 YNKSRRLGVSRSG

-461 NTAWLDSLSQ
+461 NTVWLDSLTQ
-471 WEAATP
+471 WEAATT

-627 ADDLFDV
+627 AGDLFDV

-642 NSSRNTMAD
+642 NSGRNTMAD

-686 TQKRHYGKPR
+686 TQKRHYGKSR

-759 NHTFELTFNT
+759 NHTFGLTFNT
-769 MSNGKCNTSWAL
+769 MSNGKYNTSWAL
-781 STGANILQDAL
+781 STGANILQYAL

-839 LKSDYSR
+839 LNSDYSR

-872 LTFSYHKS
+872 LTLSYHKS
-880 RNFMAMLI
+880 RNFM
-888 ATVNNNR
+888 
-895 VTGSRDDFMA
+895 D
-905 TNATTYFATAKVM
+905 
-918 VKLPLG
+918 
-924 FELTNNINEMKRTG
+924 
-938 FNDDSMNDN
+938 DN

>member
-1 MLFHPIINQLANLDM
+1 MIRLLLLFLLFSPLSLFAKDIVGTVSSTKDGIH
-16 TFLVKPAENQCIE
+16 LVGCN
-29 GQTACF
+29 
-35 CPFCQKEAANDDAG
+35 
-49 SKAKQTPHL
+49 
-58 IIYKDERGGLYNGV
+58 V
-72 GVDDDRQ
+72 
-79 AEHGA
+79 
-84 VRWMCTKTGK
+84 
-94 HGYGALELYAAMRNL
+94 
-109 PMHGASLLRLCHD
+109 SLLSVKDSSVICDTQTMETSFYNRYSYKLPVQND
-122 LVVRVYGDA
+122 STYLLRFSMVGYKTVYKAIRVKMAQSMNQMVV
-131 ENVRAKYPM
+131 ENVRLEEESKALPEVVVKATKIKMVMKGDTIVYNADAFAPAEGSM
-140 LFSKMDYRTIAVQNI
+140 LD
-155 DTFSFIPKV
+155 
-164 DFNPQELAALG
+164 ALVSQLPG
-175 CEVTMVKGLPSFG
+175 CKLVKG
-188 FGRDFNTKM
+188 
-197 LNDDFRIY
+197 
-205 AVDQVTLPNA
+205 
-215 VRDGKQV
+215 
-222 SEVIYGTPWNPLF
+222 VIYVNGQRVTSLLVNGRNFFSGDAKL
-235 VCFATDVIAPQGSCG
+235 ALSH
-250 CLFRPAMQQPPIVF
+250 LPAYVVDK
-264 STTEEHSVKKVSRW
+264 VKVYKHDGEASR
-278 LMGDKSLVV
+278 LMGEDMGDKSLVV
-287 DVGLKKKYSVGGVEE
+287 DVGLKKKYSVGAVEE

-326 DVMINGGTNNIGDL
+326 DVMVNGGTNNIGDL

-350 GVADK
+350 GVVDK

-377 DYTVGS
+377 DYTVGT
-383 DRGHQISRTATEN
+383 DRGHQLSRTATEN
-396 YLQGGNLF
+396 YLQGGNMF

-411 HDKSSWITSRNFFCK
+411 HDKSSWVTSRNFFGK
-426 RFKRQIV
+426 RLKSQIV

-440 YNKSRQMGQSRSA
+440 YNKSRRLGVSRSG

-461 NTAWLDSLSQ
+461 NTVWLDSLTQ
-471 WEAATP
+471 WEAATT

-627 ADDLFDV
+627 AGDLFDV

-642 NSSRNTMAD
+642 NSGRNTMAD

-686 TQKRHYGKPR
+686 TQKRHYGKSR

-759 NHTFELTFNT
+759 NHTFGLTFNT
-769 MSNGKCNTSWAL
+769 MSNGKYNTSWAL

-839 LKSDYSR
+839 LNSDYSR

-872 LTFSYHKS
+872 LTLSYHKS
-880 RNFMAMLI
+880 RNFM
-888 ATVNNNR
+888 
-895 VTGSRDDFMA
+895 D
-905 TNATTYFATAKVM
+905 
-918 VKLPLG
+918 
-924 FELTNNINEMKRTG
+924 
-938 FNDDSMNDN
+938 DN

-1003 HCSYKLNLGKKR
+1003 RCSYKLNLGQKR

>member
-1 MLFHPIINQLANLDM
+1 MIRLLLLFLLFSPLSLFAKDIVGTVSSTKDGIHLVGCNVSLLSVKDSSVICDTQTMETSFYNRYSYKLPVQNDSTYLLRFSMVGYKTVYKAIRVKMAQSMNQMVVEDVRLEEESKALPEVVVKATKIKMVMKGDTIVYNADAFALAEGSMLDALVSQLPGCK
-16 TFLVKPAENQCIE
+16 LVKGVIYVN
-29 GQTACF
+29 GQRVT
-35 CPFCQKEAANDDAG
+35 
-49 SKAKQTPHL
+49 
-58 IIYKDERGGLYNGV
+58 
-72 GVDDDRQ
+72 
-79 AEHGA
+79 
-84 VRWMCTKTGK
+84 
-94 HGYGALELYAAMRNL
+94 
-109 PMHGASLLRLCHD
+109 SLLVNGRNFFL
-122 LVVRVYGDA
+122 GDA
-131 ENVRAKYPM
+131 KLALSHLPAYVV
-140 LFSKMDYRTIAVQNI
+140 D
-155 DTFSFIPKV
+155 KV
-164 DFNPQELAALG
+164 K
-175 CEVTMVKGLPSFG
+175 VYKH
-188 FGRDFNTKM
+188 
-197 LNDDFRIY
+197 
-205 AVDQVTLPNA
+205 
-215 VRDGKQV
+215 DG
-222 SEVIYGTPWNPLF
+222 E
-235 VCFATDVIAPQGSCG
+235 A
-250 CLFRPAMQQPPIVF
+250 
-264 STTEEHSVKKVSRW
+264 SR
-278 LMGDKSLVV
+278 LMGEDMGDKSLVV
-287 DVGLKKKYSVGGVEE
+287 DVGLKKKYSVGAVEE

-326 DVMINGGTNNIGDL
+326 DVMVNGGTNNIGDL

-350 GVADK
+350 GVVDK

-377 DYTVGS
+377 DYTVGT
-383 DRGHQISRTATEN
+383 DRGHQLSRTATEN
-396 YLQGGNLF
+396 YLQGGNMF

-411 HDKSSWITSRNFFCK
+411 HDKSSWVTSRNFFGK
-426 RFKRQIV
+426 RLKSQIV

-440 YNKSRQMGQSRSA
+440 YNKSRRLGVSRSG

-461 NTAWLDSLSQ
+461 NTVWLDSLTQ
-471 WEAATP
+471 WEAATT

-627 ADDLFDV
+627 AGDLFDV

-642 NSSRNTMAD
+642 NSGRNTMAD

-686 TQKRHYGKPR
+686 TQKRHYGKSR

-769 MSNGKCNTSWAL
+769 MSNGKYNTSWAL

-839 LKSDYSR
+839 LNSDYSR

-872 LTFSYHKS
+872 LTLSYHKS
-880 RNFMAMLI
+880 RNFM
-888 ATVNNNR
+888 
-895 VTGSRDDFMA
+895 D
-905 TNATTYFATAKVM
+905 
-918 VKLPLG
+918 
-924 FELTNNINEMKRTG
+924 
-938 FNDDSMNDN
+938 DN

-1003 HCSYKLNLGKKR
+1003 RCSYKLNLGKKR

>member
-1 MLFHPIINQLANLDM
+1 MIRLLLLFLLFSPLSLFAKDIVGTVSSTKDGIR
-16 TFLVKPAENQCIE
+16 LVGCN
-29 GQTACF
+29 
-35 CPFCQKEAANDDAG
+35 
-49 SKAKQTPHL
+49 
-58 IIYKDERGGLYNGV
+58 V
-72 GVDDDRQ
+72 
-79 AEHGA
+79 
-84 VRWMCTKTGK
+84 
-94 HGYGALELYAAMRNL
+94 
-109 PMHGASLLRLCHD
+109 SLLSVKDSSVICDTQTMKTSFYNRYSYKLPVQND
-122 LVVRVYGDA
+122 STYLLRFSMVGYKTVYKAIRVKMAQSMNQMVV
-131 ENVRAKYPM
+131 ENVRLEEESKALPEVVVKATKIKMVMKGDTIVYNADAFALAEGSM
-140 LFSKMDYRTIAVQNI
+140 LD
-155 DTFSFIPKV
+155 
-164 DFNPQELAALG
+164 ALVSQLPG
-175 CEVTMVKGLPSFG
+175 CKLVKG
-188 FGRDFNTKM
+188 
-197 LNDDFRIY
+197 
-205 AVDQVTLPNA
+205 
-215 VRDGKQV
+215 
-222 SEVIYGTPWNPLF
+222 VIYVNGQRVTSLLVNGRNFFSGDAKL
-235 VCFATDVIAPQGSCG
+235 ALSH
-250 CLFRPAMQQPPIVF
+250 LPAYVVDK
-264 STTEEHSVKKVSRW
+264 VKVYKHDGEASRVMGED
-278 LMGDKSLVV
+278 MGDKSLVV
-287 DVGLKKKYSVGGVEE
+287 DVGLKKKYSVGAVEE

-326 DVMINGGTNNIGDL
+326 DVMVNGGTNNIGDL

-350 GVADK
+350 GVVDK
-355 KTMAVAGRFSFKG
+355 KTMAVAGLFSFKG

-377 DYTVGS
+377 DYTVGT
-383 DRGHQISRTATEN
+383 DRGHQLSRTATEN
-396 YLQGGNLF
+396 YLQGGNMF

-411 HDKSSWITSRNFFCK
+411 HDKSSWVTSRNFFGK
-426 RFKRQIV
+426 RLKSQIV

-440 YNKSRQMGQSRSA
+440 YNKSRRLGVSRSG

-461 NTAWLDSLSQ
+461 NTVWLDSLTQ
-471 WEAATP
+471 WEAATT

-627 ADDLFDV
+627 AGDLFDV

-642 NSSRNTMAD
+642 NSGRNTMAD

-686 TQKRHYGKPR
+686 TQKRHYGKSR

-759 NHTFELTFNT
+759 NHTFGLTFNT
-769 MSNGKCNTSWAL
+769 MSNGKYNTSWAL

-839 LKSDYSR
+839 LNSDYSR

-872 LTFSYHKS
+872 LTLSYHKS
-880 RNFMAMLI
+880 RNFM
-888 ATVNNNR
+888 
-895 VTGSRDDFMA
+895 D
-905 TNATTYFATAKVM
+905 
-918 VKLPLG
+918 
-924 FELTNNINEMKRTG
+924 
-938 FNDDSMNDN
+938 DN

-1003 HCSYKLNLGKKR
+1003 RCSYKLNLGQKR